1 MNQDNGRLN
10 FVATVDTSQTKK
22 DADELVRIFQ
32 NIGKSAERYGID
44 IDKYIGGGLRNSND
58 AQRAFKGI
66 ADELKVKIKSQAAAV
81 QSLSQRYKEASSAMS
96 NSVMASERQKSN
108 VASLKKELAAEQ
120 QELAK
125 MKQLLAEV
133 GEQQI
138 ATGGKAE
145 SMRSRLREL
154 RETIYNLEIEWRTMS
169 DEQRKS
175 DFGVALRKQLESAKK
190 EGGDL
195 ADIMGDV
202 QRAIQSEANDTGKF
216 SALSEGINL
225 AVSSATA
232 LTGAM
237 ELLGVSEEDAE
248 KVQAQIQ
255 AGLAISNGLMQAQNV
270 LQKESNLMIQ
280 IGNIQRWAQVKA
292 EAAANVA
299 KNAGTVATIKATV
312 AQRAFNLVAK
322 ANPYVLL
329 ATAIVTVVGAL
340 FLFAKRSDA
349 AKQKQEELNK
359 EIERGKKVQEAYTG
373 AFVDSATDSYNS
385 FQRLRTMY
393 NALGNDMA
401 AKRKFIVDNKDAF
414 RSLGLEIAS
423 TAEAESMFN
432 SPDRL
437 QAFQNAMIA
446 RARAMGA
453 AAAAAEKYK
462 QAFEE
467 ESQVKA
473 PKQWKIVSKDVYD
486 RTPSWKRRKEDKTIY
501 RRDGAYFDAT
511 QYFVIDDVAQQKA
524 FDEQRKKNKQRS
536 DAYLKQGDEFIKKQV
551 EQEKQASRYLKQ
563 TGYAYAG
570 DTNKRTGTTNKTTTN
585 KTQQIKKTDAEQ
597 WFANWKA
604 RIAKADELRDL
615 LYRKDEELTATMA
628 NESEK
633 RRKTLELNYRREIS
647 ELNKQ
652 MREMAEK
659 NKSEALAK
667 DKNADVENIGLTTDQ
682 QNAMNAIREAIQ
694 KRYNYERQ
702 LIDKQE
708 KESAQAS
715 LDAFNREY
723 GNYTQ
728 KRIAIV
734 NQMQRE
740 IANAQN
746 EGERKMAKAKG
757 DEALGELDADFV
769 KKNAKVIVALYDDT
783 ANKTVAQL
791 RKVKKEA
798 AELLAWLQSGKYD
811 DTKGKLFGIT
821 ADQFAS
827 LKENKELQ
835 KEITEL
841 IRKFGEAADSA
852 EPSLGKFGEA
862 VKNLFSK
869 GGFTPENIQAFC
881 SELTALANAFG
892 TFGKEFQEIGELTG
906 SETIKKI
913 GGGIS
918 AVTEEAKGIA
928 TDMLTGLLVGGTVGG
943 PVGGAVGA
951 AIGGAVGVTKS
962 LLKGIF
968 SIGGYDWESYNDMMD
983 RYKSLEETWDRLID
997 KKKEYISEGYGI
1009 EAENIRKDTERLI
1022 QEQTEAARR
1031 MGNAWIDAGRS
1042 WRSHSQGYLLNRNM
1056 SDTAKGQAIGAF
1068 GSDWQR
1074 NILQMSSEQLR
1085 KLYEDSSMAQF
1096 WAELKQYGGDFYDI
1110 IMRIV
1115 NEQENLE
1122 SVADTLNERLTF
1134 RSFDD
1139 VESSFNEMLTDMGKD
1154 AKDFSED
1161 MEDNFQNAIIR
1172 TFVYSKYQ
1180 AKLKAFYE
1188 RWADAMKGDLNAGE
1202 LDTLRS
1208 EYMNIVNDAINERN
1222 QIAAA
1227 LGFKK
1232 SATEQNSTSGGFQ
1245 TMSQDTA
1252 NELNG
1257 RFTAIQMDVS
1267 SVRQM
1272 MAELQGISLNNMG
1285 YLEDI
1290 AKNTFQLYEMNER
1303 LGKIEQN
1310 TARL

>member
-66 ADELKVKIKSQAAAV
+66 ADELKAKIKSQAAAV

-96 NSVMASERQKSN
+96 NSVMASERQKNN
-108 VASLKKELAAEQ
+108 VASLKKELTAEQ
-120 QELAK
+120 QELTK

-237 ELLGVSEEDAE
+237 ELLGVSEKDAE

-340 FLFAKRSDA
+340 FLFAKRSDD

-393 NALGNDMA
+393 NSLGNDMA

-414 RSLGLEIAS
+414 RSLGLEITS

-432 SPDRL
+432 SPGRL

-511 QYFVIDDVAQQKA
+511 KYYVIGDAAQQKA
-524 FDEQRKKNKQRS
+524 FDEQRKKNKQRA

-604 RIAKADELRDL
+604 RIAQADELRDL

-628 NESEK
+628 DESEK
-633 RRKTLELNYRREIS
+633 RRKTLELNYQREIS

-659 NKSEALAK
+659 NKSDALAK
-667 DKNADVENIGLTTDQ
+667 DKNADVSNIGLTTEQ
-682 QNAMNAIREAIQ
+682 QNAMNAVREAIQ

-723 GNYTQ
+723 GDYTQ

-757 DEALGELDADFV
+757 DEALGELDVNFV
-769 KKNAKVIVALYDDT
+769 KKNAKVIVSLYEDT

-798 AELLAWLQSGKYD
+798 AELLAWIQSGKYD
-811 DTKGKLFGIT
+811 EEKGKLFGIT
-821 ADQFAS
+821 EDQFAS
-827 LKENKELQ
+827 LKDNKELQ
-835 KEITEL
+835 KEITDG
-841 IRKFGEAADSA
+841 IAGIGEAADNA
-852 EPSLGKFGEA
+852 EPSIIKFGNTLR
-862 VKNLFSK
+862 KTFSD
-869 GGFTPENIQAFC
+869 GGFTAKNIQALS
-881 SELTALANAFG
+881 SELTAMANALG
-892 TFGKEFQEIGELTG
+892 QFGKEFQDIGEATG
-906 SETIKKI
+906 SETMKKI
-913 GGGIS
+913 GGGIQ
-918 AVTEEAKGIA
+918 TITDEAKDLA
-928 TDMLTGLLVGGTVGG
+928 TDMLVGLLIAGPVGALVGGVL
-943 PVGGAVGA
+943 GATGS
-951 AIGGAVGVTKS
+951 I
-962 LLKGIF
+962 LKGIF
-968 SIGGYDWESYNDMMD
+968 SIGGYDWEAYNDMMD

-1031 MGNAWIDAGRS
+1031 MGNVWIDAGRS

-1056 SDTAKGQAIGAF
+1056 SDTAKGQAIDAF

-1134 RSFDD
+1134 SSFDD

-1202 LDTLRS
+1202 LETLRS

-1222 QIAAA
+1222 QIADA

>member
-32 NIGKSAERYGID
+32 SIGKSAERYGID

-66 ADELKVKIKSQAAAV
+66 ADELKAKIKSQAAAV

-96 NSVMASERQKSN
+96 NSVMASERQKNN
-108 VASLKKELAAEQ
+108 VASLKKELTAEQ
-120 QELAK
+120 QELTK

-237 ELLGVSEEDAE
+237 ELFGVSEEDAE

-340 FLFAKRSDA
+340 FLFAKRSDD

-393 NALGNDMA
+393 NSLGNDMA

-414 RSLGLEIAS
+414 RSLGLEITS
-423 TAEAESMFN
+423 TADAESMFN

-467 ESQVKA
+467 ESQVKS

-511 QYFVIDDVAQQKA
+511 KYFVIDDAAQQKA
-524 FDEQRKKNKQRS
+524 FDEQRKKNKQRA
-536 DAYLKQGDEFIKKQV
+536 DAYLKQGDEFIKQQV

-563 TGYAYAG
+563 TGYAYVG
-570 DTNKRTGTTNKTTTN
+570 DTN
-585 KTQQIKKTDAEQ
+585 
-597 WFANWKA
+597 NWH
-604 RIAKADELRDL
+604 
-615 LYRKDEELTATMA
+615 
-628 NESEK
+628 
-633 RRKTLELNYRREIS
+633 
-647 ELNKQ
+647 NKQ
-652 MREMAEK
+652 
-659 NKSEALAK
+659 N
-667 DKNADVENIGLTTDQ
+667 NN
-682 QNAMNAIREAIQ
+682 
-694 KRYNYERQ
+694 
-702 LIDKQE
+702 
-708 KESAQAS
+708 
-715 LDAFNREY
+715 
-723 GNYTQ
+723 
-728 KRIAIV
+728 
-734 NQMQRE
+734 NQ
-740 IANAQN
+740 
-746 EGERKMAKAKG
+746 
-757 DEALGELDADFV
+757 
-769 KKNAKVIVALYDDT
+769 
-783 ANKTVAQL
+783 
-791 RKVKKEA
+791 
-798 AELLAWLQSGKYD
+798 
-811 DTKGKLFGIT
+811 
-821 ADQFAS
+821 
-827 LKENKELQ
+827 
-835 KEITEL
+835 
-841 IRKFGEAADSA
+841 
-852 EPSLGKFGEA
+852 
-862 VKNLFSK
+862 
-869 GGFTPENIQAFC
+869 
-881 SELTALANAFG
+881 
-892 TFGKEFQEIGELTG
+892 
-906 SETIKKI
+906 
-913 GGGIS
+913 
-918 AVTEEAKGIA
+918 
-928 TDMLTGLLVGGTVGG
+928 
-943 PVGGAVGA
+943 
-951 AIGGAVGVTKS
+951 
-962 LLKGIF
+962 
-968 SIGGYDWESYNDMMD
+968 
-983 RYKSLEETWDRLID
+983 
-997 KKKEYISEGYGI
+997 
-1009 EAENIRKDTERLI
+1009 
-1022 QEQTEAARR
+1022 
-1031 MGNAWIDAGRS
+1031 
-1042 WRSHSQGYLLNRNM
+1042 
-1056 SDTAKGQAIGAF
+1056 
-1068 GSDWQR
+1068 
-1074 NILQMSSEQLR
+1074 
-1085 KLYEDSSMAQF
+1085 
-1096 WAELKQYGGDFYDI
+1096 
-1110 IMRIV
+1110 
-1115 NEQENLE
+1115 
-1122 SVADTLNERLTF
+1122 
-1134 RSFDD
+1134 
-1139 VESSFNEMLTDMGKD
+1139 
-1154 AKDFSED
+1154 
-1161 MEDNFQNAIIR
+1161 
-1172 TFVYSKYQ
+1172 
-1180 AKLKAFYE
+1180 
-1188 RWADAMKGDLNAGE
+1188 
-1202 LDTLRS
+1202 
-1208 EYMNIVNDAINERN
+1208 
-1222 QIAAA
+1222 
-1227 LGFKK
+1227 
-1232 SATEQNSTSGGFQ
+1232 
-1245 TMSQDTA
+1245 QDTA
-1252 NELNG
+1252 NQENRCG
-1257 RFTAIQMDVS
+1257 AM
-1267 SVRQM
+1267 VRQ
-1272 MAELQGISLNNMG
+1272 
-1285 YLEDI
+1285 LESKDC
-1290 AKNTFQLYEMNER
+1290 ASR
-1303 LGKIEQN
+1303 
-1310 TARL
+1310 

>member
-32 NIGKSAERYGID
+32 SIGKSAERYGID

-66 ADELKVKIKSQAAAV
+66 AEELKAKIKSQAAVV

-96 NSVMASERQKSN
+96 NSVMASERQKNN
-108 VASLKKELAAEQ
+108 VASLKKELTAEQ
-120 QELAK
+120 QELTK

-138 ATGGKAE
+138 TTGGKAE

-175 DFGVALRKQLESAKK
+175 DFGVSLRKQLESAKK
-190 EGGDL
+190 EGGEL

-255 AGLAISNGLMQAQNV
+255 SGLAISNGLMQAQNV

-340 FLFAKRSDA
+340 FLFAKRSDD

-393 NALGNDMA
+393 NSLGNDMA

-414 RSLGLEIAS
+414 RSLGLEITS

-511 QYFVIDDVAQQKA
+511 KYFVIDDVAQQKA
-524 FDEQRKKNKQRS
+524 FDEQRRKNKQRS

-570 DTNKRTGTTNKTTTN
+570 DTNKRTGTTNKATTN

-604 RIAKADELRDL
+604 RIEQADELRDL

-633 RRKTLELNYRREIS
+633 RRKTLELNDKREIS

-659 NKSEALAK
+659 NKSDALAK
-667 DKNADVENIGLTTDQ
+667 DKNADVSNIGLTTEQ
-682 QNAMNAIREAIQ
+682 QNAMNAVRDAIQ

-723 GNYTQ
+723 GDYTQ

-746 EGERKMAKAKG
+746 DGERKMAKAKG
-757 DEALGELDADFV
+757 DEALGELDVDFV
-769 KKNAKVIVALYDDT
+769 KKNAKVIVALYEDT

-791 RKVKKEA
+791 RKVKREA
-798 AELLAWLQSGKYD
+798 AELLAWIQSGKYD
-811 DTKGKLFGIT
+811 EAKGGLFGIT
-821 ADQFAS
+821 EDQFAS
-827 LKENKELQ
+827 LKDNKELQ

-852 EPSLGKFGEA
+852 EPAITKFGNA
-862 VKNLFSK
+862 LKKTFGK

-928 TDMLTGLLVGGTVGG
+928 TDMLTGALIGG
-943 PVGGAVGA
+943 PVGA
-951 AIGGAVGVTKS
+951 AIGGAVGLTKS
-962 LLKGIF
+962 LIKGIF

-1031 MGNAWIDAGRS
+1031 MGNVWIDAGRS

-1056 SDTAKGQAIGAF
+1056 SETAKGQAIGAF

-1074 NILQMSSEQLR
+1074 NILQMSSERLR

-1110 IMRIV
+1110 VMRIV

-1180 AKLKAFYE
+1180 SKLKAFYE

-1202 LDTLRS
+1202 LETLRS

-1222 QIAAA
+1222 QIADA

-1290 AKNTFQLYEMNER
+1290 AKNTFQLYEINER

>member
-22 DADELVRIFQ
+22 DADELVRIFK

-66 ADELKVKIKSQAAAV
+66 ADELKAKIKSQAAAV
-81 QSLSQRYKEASSAMS
+81 QSLNQRYKEASSAIS
-96 NSVMASERQKSN
+96 NSVMVSERQKNN
-108 VASLKKELAAEQ
+108 VASLKKELTAEQ
-120 QELAK
+120 QELTK

-340 FLFAKRSDA
+340 FLFAKRSDD

-359 EIERGKKVQEAYTG
+359 EIERGEKVQEAYTG

-414 RSLGLEIAS
+414 RSLGLEITS

-511 QYFVIDDVAQQKA
+511 QYFVIDDAAQQKA
-524 FDEQRKKNKQRS
+524 FDEQRKKNKQRA
-536 DAYLKQGDEFIKKQV
+536 DAYMKQGDSFIKQQV
-551 EQEKQASRYLKQ
+551 EQEKQARRYLKQ

-570 DTNKRTGTTNKTTTN
+570 GGNKYTGTTNRVTT
-585 KTQQIKKTDAEQ
+585 TQQIKKTDAEQ

-604 RIAKADELRDL
+604 RIAQADELRDL
-615 LYRKDEELTATMA
+615 LYRKDEELIATMA
-628 NESEK
+628 DESEK

-652 MREMAEK
+652 MRGMAEK
-659 NKSEALAK
+659 NKSEALAI
-667 DKNADVENIGLTTDQ
+667 DKNADVSNIGLTTEQ

-708 KESAQAS
+708 KENAKQEKESAQAS
-715 LDAFNREY
+715 IDAFNREY
-723 GNYTQ
+723 GDYTQ
-728 KRIAIV
+728 KRIAIM

-757 DEALGELDADFV
+757 NEALGELDVDFV
-769 KKNAKVIVALYDDT
+769 KKNAKVIVALYEDT

-798 AELLAWLQSGKYD
+798 AELLAWIQSGKYD
-811 DTKGKLFGIT
+811 EAKGKLFGIT

-827 LKENKELQ
+827 LKDDKELQ

-852 EPSLGKFGEA
+852 EPAINKFGNTL
-862 VKNLFSK
+862 KKTFSK

-881 SELTALANAFG
+881 SQLTALANAFG
-892 TFGKEFQEIGELTG
+892 TLGKEFQEIGEATG
-906 SETIKKI
+906 SETMKKI

-918 AVTEEAKGIA
+918 AITEEAKGIA
-928 TDMLTGLLVGGTVGG
+928 TDMLTGLLIGG
-943 PVGGAVGA
+943 PVGA

-1085 KLYEDSSMAQF
+1085 KMYEDSSMAQF

-1139 VESSFNEMLTDMGKD
+1139 VKSSFSEMLSDMGKD

-1161 MEDNFQNAIIR
+1161 IEDNFQNAIIR

-1202 LDTLRS
+1202 LETLRT

-1222 QIAAA
+1222 QIADA

-1303 LGKIEQN
+1303 LEKIEQN

>member
-10 FVATVDTSQTKK
+10 FVSTVDTSQTKK

-44 IDKYIGGGLRNSND
+44 IDKYIGGGLRSSND

-66 ADELKVKIKSQAAAV
+66 ADELKAKIKSQAAAV

-96 NSVMASERQKSN
+96 NSVMVSERQKNN
-108 VASLKKELAAEQ
+108 VASLKKELTAEQ
-120 QELAK
+120 QELTK

-154 RETIYNLEIEWRTMS
+154 RETIYNLEIEWRTMT

-340 FLFAKRSDA
+340 FLFAKRSDD

-414 RSLGLEIAS
+414 RALGLEITS

-524 FDEQRKKNKQRS
+524 FDEQLKKNKQRA

-551 EQEKQASRYLKQ
+551 EQEKQANKYLNK

-570 DTNKRTGTTNKTTTN
+570 GGNKYTGTTNRVTTN

-604 RIAKADELRDL
+604 RIAQADELRDL

-628 NESEK
+628 DESEK
-633 RRKTLELNYRREIS
+633 RRKTLELNYQREIS

-682 QNAMNAIREAIQ
+682 QNAINAIREAIQ

-702 LIDKQE
+702 LIYKQE

-769 KKNAKVIVALYDDT
+769 KKNTKVIVALYEDT

-791 RKVKKEA
+791 RKIKKEA
-798 AELLAWLQSGKYD
+798 AELLAWLQSGKFD
-811 DTKGKLFGIT
+811 EEKGKLFGIT

-827 LKENKELQ
+827 LKDNKELQ
-835 KEITEL
+835 KEITDG
-841 IRKFGEAADSA
+841 IAGIGEAADSA
-852 EPSLGKFGEA
+852 EPLLVKFGDS

-869 GGFTPENIQAFC
+869 DGFNPENIQKFC
-881 SELTALANAFG
+881 SDLTALANAFG
-892 TFGKEFQEIGELTG
+892 TFGKEFQEIGEATG
-906 SETIKKI
+906 SETMKKI
-913 GGGIS
+913 GGGIQ
-918 AVTEEAKGIA
+918 TITDDAKDIA
-928 TDMLTGLLVGGTVGG
+928 TDMLTGLLIGG
-943 PVGGAVGA
+943 PVGA
-951 AIGGAVGVTKS
+951 AIGGVLGLTKS
-962 LLKGIF
+962 ILKGIF
-968 SIGGYDWESYNDMMD
+968 SIGGFDWEAYNDMMD

-1110 IMRIV
+1110 VMRIV

-1161 MEDNFQNAIIR
+1161 MEENFQNAIIR

-1202 LDTLRS
+1202 LETLRS

-1222 QIAAA
+1222 QIADA

-1303 LGKIEQN
+1303 LCKIEQN

>member
-10 FVATVDTSQTKK
+10 FVATVGTSQTKK

-32 NIGKSAERYGID
+32 SIGKSAERYGID

-66 ADELKVKIKSQAAAV
+66 ADELKAKIKSQAAAV

-96 NSVMASERQKSN
+96 NSVMASERQKNN
-108 VASLKKELAAEQ
+108 VASLKKELTAEQ
-120 QELAK
+120 QELTK

-154 RETIYNLEIEWRTMS
+154 RETIYNLEIEWRTMT

-255 AGLAISNGLMQAQNV
+255 SGLAISNGLMQAQNV
-270 LQKESNLMIQ
+270 LQNESNLMIQ

-340 FLFAKRSDA
+340 FLFAKRSDD

-393 NALGNDMA
+393 NSLGNDMA

-414 RSLGLEIAS
+414 RSLGLEITS

-511 QYFVIDDVAQQKA
+511 KYYVIDDEAQQKA
-524 FDEQRKKNKQRS
+524 FDEQRKKNKQRA
-536 DAYLKQGDEFIKKQV
+536 DAYLKQGDSFIKQQV
-551 EQEKQASRYLKQ
+551 EQEKQARRYLKQ

-570 DTNKRTGTTNKTTTN
+570 DASKGTGTTNKATTN
-585 KTQQIKKTDAEQ
+585 KTHQIKKTDAEQ

-604 RIAKADELRDL
+604 RIAQADELRDL

-628 NESEK
+628 DESEK
-633 RRKTLELNYRREIS
+633 RRKTLKLNYRREIS

-667 DKNADVENIGLTTDQ
+667 DKNADVSNIGLTTEQ
-682 QNAMNAIREAIQ
+682 QNAMNAVREAIQ

-723 GNYTQ
+723 GDYTQ
-728 KRIAIV
+728 KRIAII

-746 EGERKMAKAKG
+746 DGERKMAKAKG
-757 DEALGELDADFV
+757 NEALGELDADFV
-769 KKNAKVIVALYDDT
+769 KKNAKVIVALYEDT

-798 AELLAWLQSGKYD
+798 AELLAWIQSGKYD
-811 DTKGKLFGIT
+811 EEKGKLFGIT

-827 LKENKELQ
+827 LKDNKELQ

-852 EPSLGKFGEA
+852 EPAITKFGNTL
-862 VKNLFSK
+862 KKTFSK

-928 TDMLTGLLVGGTVGG
+928 TDMITGLLIGG
-943 PVGGAVGA
+943 PVGA

-968 SIGGYDWESYNDMMD
+968 SIGGYDWEAYNDMMD

-1022 QEQTEAARR
+1022 REQTEAARR

-1085 KLYEDSSMAQF
+1085 KMYEDSSMAQF

-1202 LDTLRS
+1202 LETLRS

-1222 QIAAA
+1222 QIADA

-1232 SATEQNSTSGGFQ
+1232 AASEQNSTSGGFQ

>member
-66 ADELKVKIKSQAAAV
+66 ADELKAKIKSQAAAV

-96 NSVMASERQKSN
+96 NSVMASERQKNN
-108 VASLKKELAAEQ
+108 VASLKKELTAEQ
-120 QELAK
+120 QELTK

-190 EGGDL
+190 EGGEL

-237 ELLGVSEEDAE
+237 ELLGVSEKDAE

-340 FLFAKRSDA
+340 FLFAKRSDD

-393 NALGNDMA
+393 NSLGNDMA

-414 RSLGLEIAS
+414 RSLGLEITS

-511 QYFVIDDVAQQKA
+511 KYYVIDDAAQQKA
-524 FDEQRKKNKQRS
+524 FDEQRKKNKQRA

-570 DTNKRTGTTNKTTTN
+570 DTNKITGTTNKTTTN

-604 RIAKADELRDL
+604 RIAQADELRDL
-615 LYRKDEELTATMA
+615 LYRKDEELTATIA
-628 NESEK
+628 DESEK
-633 RRKTLELNYRREIS
+633 RRKTLELNYQREIS

-667 DKNADVENIGLTTDQ
+667 DKNADVSNIGLTTEQ
-682 QNAMNAIREAIQ
+682 QNAMNAVREAIQ

-723 GNYTQ
+723 GDYTQ

-757 DEALGELDADFV
+757 DEALGELDVDFV
-769 KKNAKVIVALYDDT
+769 KKNAKVIVALYEDT

-798 AELLAWLQSGKYD
+798 AELLAWIQSGKYD
-811 DTKGKLFGIT
+811 EAKGKLFGIT

-827 LKENKELQ
+827 LKDNKELQ

-852 EPSLGKFGEA
+852 EPAITKFGKA
-862 VKNLFSK
+862 LKKTFSK

-928 TDMLTGLLVGGTVGG
+928 TDMLTGLMIGG
-943 PVGGAVGA
+943 PVGA

-983 RYKSLEETWDRLID
+983 KYKSLEETWDMLID

-1056 SDTAKGQAIGAF
+1056 SETAKGQAIGAF

-1085 KLYEDSSMAQF
+1085 RLYEDSSMAQF

-1122 SVADTLNERLTF
+1122 SVADTLNERITF

-1139 VESSFNEMLTDMGKD
+1139 VESSFSEMLTDMGKD

-1202 LDTLRS
+1202 LETLRS

-1222 QIAAA
+1222 QIADA

-1290 AKNTFQLYEMNER
+1290 AKNTFQLYEINDR

>member
-10 FVATVDTSQTKK
+10 FIATVDTSQTKK

-32 NIGKSAERYGID
+32 SIGKSAERYGID

-66 ADELKVKIKSQAAAV
+66 ADELKAKIKSQAAAV

-96 NSVMASERQKSN
+96 NSVMASERQKNN
-108 VASLKKELAAEQ
+108 VASLKKELTAEQ
-120 QELAK
+120 QELTK

-154 RETIYNLEIEWRTMS
+154 RETIYNLEIEWRTMT

-237 ELLGVSEEDAE
+237 ELLGVSEKDAE

-340 FLFAKRSDA
+340 FLFAKRSDD

-393 NALGNDMA
+393 NSLGNDMA

-414 RSLGLEIAS
+414 RSLGLEITS

-473 PKQWKIVSKDVYD
+473 PKQWRIVSKDVYD

-511 QYFVIDDVAQQKA
+511 KYFVIDDAAQQKA

-604 RIAKADELRDL
+604 RIAQADELRDL

-628 NESEK
+628 DESEK
-633 RRKTLELNYRREIS
+633 RRKTLELNYQREIS

-659 NKSEALAK
+659 NKSDALAK
-667 DKNADVENIGLTTDQ
+667 DKNADVSNIGLTTEQ
-682 QNAMNAIREAIQ
+682 QNAMNAVREAIQ

-723 GNYTQ
+723 GDYTQ
-728 KRIAIV
+728 KRIAII

-757 DEALGELDADFV
+757 NEALGELDVDFV
-769 KKNAKVIVALYDDT
+769 KKNAKVIVALYEDT

-791 RKVKKEA
+791 RKVKREA
-798 AELLAWLQSGKYD
+798 AELLAWIQSGKYD
-811 DTKGKLFGIT
+811 DEKGKLFGIT

-827 LKENKELQ
+827 LKDNKELQ

-852 EPSLGKFGEA
+852 EPAITKFGNA
-862 VKNLFSK
+862 LKRTFSK

-918 AVTEEAKGIA
+918 AITEEAKGVA
-928 TDMLTGLLVGGTVGG
+928 TDMLTGLMIGG
-943 PVGGAVGA
+943 PVGA
-951 AIGGAVGVTKS
+951 AIGGVLGATGS

-1202 LDTLRS
+1202 LETLRS

-1222 QIAAA
+1222 QIADA

-1290 AKNTFQLYEMNER
+1290 AKNTFQLYEINDR

>member
-32 NIGKSAERYGID
+32 SIGKSAERYGID

-66 ADELKVKIKSQAAAV
+66 AEELKAKIKSQAAVV

-96 NSVMASERQKSN
+96 NSVMASERQKNN
-108 VASLKKELAAEQ
+108 VASLKKELTAEQ
-120 QELAK
+120 QELTK

-190 EGGDL
+190 EGGEL

-255 AGLAISNGLMQAQNV
+255 SGLAISNGLMQAQNV

-340 FLFAKRSDA
+340 FLFAKRSDD

-414 RSLGLEIAS
+414 RSLGLEITS
-423 TAEAESMFN
+423 TADAESMFN

-511 QYFVIDDVAQQKA
+511 KYFVIDDAAQQKA
-524 FDEQRKKNKQRS
+524 FDEQRKKNKQRA
-536 DAYLKQGDEFIKKQV
+536 DAYLKQGDSFIKQQV
-551 EQEKQASRYLKQ
+551 EQEKQARRYLKQ
-563 TGYAYAG
+563 TGYAYDG
-570 DTNKRTGTTNKTTTN
+570 DTNKKTGTTNKATTN

-604 RIAKADELRDL
+604 RIAQADELRDL

-628 NESEK
+628 DESEK
-633 RRKTLELNYRREIS
+633 RRKTLELNYQREIS

-659 NKSEALAK
+659 NKSDALAK
-667 DKNADVENIGLTTDQ
+667 DKNADVSNIGLTTEQ
-682 QNAMNAIREAIQ
+682 QNAMNAVREAIQ

-723 GNYTQ
+723 GDYTQ
-728 KRIAIV
+728 KRIAII

-746 EGERKMAKAKG
+746 DGERKMAKAKG
-757 DEALGELDADFV
+757 DEALGELDVDFV
-769 KKNAKVIVALYDDT
+769 KKNAKVIVELYEDT

-791 RKVKKEA
+791 RKVKREA
-798 AELLAWLQSGKYD
+798 AELLAWIQSGKYD
-811 DTKGKLFGIT
+811 DVKGELFGIT
-821 ADQFAS
+821 EDQFAS
-827 LKENKELQ
+827 LKDNKELQ

-852 EPSLGKFGEA
+852 EPAITKFGNTL
-862 VKNLFSK
+862 KKTFSK

-881 SELTALANAFG
+881 SELNALANAFG

-928 TDMLTGLLVGGTVGG
+928 TDMLTGMLIGG
-943 PVGGAVGA
+943 PVGA
-951 AIGGAVGVTKS
+951 AIGGAVGLTKS
-962 LLKGIF
+962 LIKGIF

-1031 MGNAWIDAGRS
+1031 MGNVWIDAGRS

-1056 SDTAKGQAIGAF
+1056 SETAKGQAIGAF

-1180 AKLKAFYE
+1180 SKLKAFYE

-1202 LDTLRS
+1202 LETLRS

-1222 QIAAA
+1222 QIADA

-1290 AKNTFQLYEMNER
+1290 SKNTFQLYEINER

>member
-32 NIGKSAERYGID
+32 SIGKSAERYGID

-66 ADELKVKIKSQAAAV
+66 ADELKAKIKSQAAAV

-96 NSVMASERQKSN
+96 NSVMASERQKNN
-108 VASLKKELAAEQ
+108 VASLKKELTAEQ
-120 QELAK
+120 QELTK

-133 GEQQI
+133 GEQQM

-255 AGLAISNGLMQAQNV
+255 SGLAISNGLMQAQNV

-340 FLFAKRSDA
+340 FLFAKRSDD

-414 RSLGLEIAS
+414 RSLGLEITS
-423 TAEAESMFN
+423 TADAESMFN

-511 QYFVIDDVAQQKA
+511 KYYVIDDAAQQKA
-524 FDEQRKKNKQRS
+524 FDEQRKKNKQRA

-570 DTNKRTGTTNKTTTN
+570 DTNKRTGTTNKATTN

-604 RIAKADELRDL
+604 RIAQADELRDL

-633 RRKTLELNYRREIS
+633 RRKTLELNYKREIS

-667 DKNADVENIGLTTDQ
+667 DKNADVSNIGLTTEQ
-682 QNAMNAIREAIQ
+682 QNAMNAVREAIQ

-723 GNYTQ
+723 GDYTQ
-728 KRIAIV
+728 KRIAIM

-746 EGERKMAKAKG
+746 DGERKMAKAKG
-757 DEALGELDADFV
+757 DEALGELDVDFV
-769 KKNAKVIVALYDDT
+769 KKNAKVIVALYEDT

-798 AELLAWLQSGKYD
+798 AELLAWIQSGKYD
-811 DTKGKLFGIT
+811 EAKGKLFGIT

-827 LKENKELQ
+827 LKDDKELQ

-852 EPSLGKFGEA
+852 EPAITKFGNTL
-862 VKNLFSK
+862 KKTFSN

-928 TDMLTGLLVGGTVGG
+928 TDMITGSLIGG
-943 PVGGAVGA
+943 PVGA
-951 AIGGAVGVTKS
+951 AIGGAVGLTKS

-968 SIGGYDWESYNDMMD
+968 SIGGYDWEAYNDMMD

-997 KKKEYISEGYGI
+997 KKKEYISDGYGI

-1202 LDTLRS
+1202 LETLRS

-1222 QIAAA
+1222 QIADA

-1267 SVRQM
+1267 YVRQM

-1290 AKNTFQLYEMNER
+1290 SKNTFQLYEINER

>member
-32 NIGKSAERYGID
+32 SIGKSAERYGID

-66 ADELKVKIKSQAAAV
+66 ADELKAKIKSQAAAV

-96 NSVMASERQKSN
+96 NSVMVSERQKSN

-175 DFGVALRKQLESAKK
+175 DFGVALRKQLDSVKK
-190 EGGDL
+190 EAGDL

-202 QRAIQSEANDTGKF
+202 QRAIKSEANDTGKF

-255 AGLAISNGLMQAQNV
+255 AGLAISNGLMQAQNT

-340 FLFAKRSDA
+340 FLFAKRSDD

-414 RSLGLEIAS
+414 RALGLEITS

-467 ESQVKA
+467 ESEVKA
-473 PKQWKIVSKDVYD
+473 PKQWKIVSKDIYD
-486 RTPSWKRRKEDKTIY
+486 KTPSWKRRKEDKTIY

-511 QYFVIDDVAQQKA
+511 KYYVIDDAAQQKA
-524 FDEQRKKNKQRS
+524 FDEQRKKNKQRA

-551 EQEKQASRYLKQ
+551 EQEKQANKYLKQ

-570 DTNKRTGTTNKTTTN
+570 DTSKSTGKTNKTTTN

-604 RIAKADELRDL
+604 RIAQADELRDL

-628 NESEK
+628 DESEK
-633 RRKTLELNYRREIS
+633 RRKTLELNYQREIS

-652 MREMAEK
+652 MRDMAEK

-682 QNAMNAIREAIQ
+682 QNAINAIREAIQ

-723 GNYTQ
+723 GDYTQ

-740 IANAQN
+740 IAKAQN
-746 EGERKMAKAKG
+746 DGERKMAKAKG

-769 KKNAKVIVALYDDT
+769 KKNAKVIVALYEDT

-791 RKVKKEA
+791 RKIKKEA
-798 AELLAWLQSGKYD
+798 AELLAWLQSGKFD
-811 DTKGKLFGIT
+811 EEKGKLFGIT
-821 ADQFAS
+821 AEQFAS
-827 LKENKELQ
+827 LKDNEELQ

-841 IRKFGEAADSA
+841 IRKFGEAANSA
-852 EPSLGKFGEA
+852 EPLLGKFGDT

-892 TFGKEFQEIGELTG
+892 TFGKELREIGEATG
-906 SETIKKI
+906 SETMKKI

-918 AVTEEAKGIA
+918 AVADEAKGIA
-928 TDMLTGLLVGGTVGG
+928 TDMLVGMLIGG
-943 PVGGAVGA
+943 PVGA
-951 AIGGAVGVTKS
+951 AIGGVLGLTKS

-968 SIGGYDWESYNDMMD
+968 SIGGFDWEAYNDMMD

-1110 IMRIV
+1110 VMRIV

-1161 MEDNFQNAIIR
+1161 MEENFQNAIIR

-1202 LDTLRS
+1202 LETLRA

-1222 QIAAA
+1222 QIADA

>member
-66 ADELKVKIKSQAAAV
+66 ADELKAKIKSQAAAV

-96 NSVMASERQKSN
+96 NSVMASERQKNN

-340 FLFAKRSDA
+340 FLFAKRSDD

-414 RSLGLEIAS
+414 RALGLEITS

-467 ESQVKA
+467 ESEVKA
-473 PKQWKIVSKDVYD
+473 PKQWKMVSKDVYD

-501 RRDGAYFDAT
+501 RARDGAYFDASS
-511 QYFVIDDVAQQKA
+511 YYVIDDAAQQKA

-551 EQEKQASRYLKQ
+551 EQEKQASKYLKQ

-570 DTNKRTGTTNKTTTN
+570 DTSKSTGKTNKITTN

-604 RIAKADELRDL
+604 RIAQADELRDL

-628 NESEK
+628 DESEK
-633 RRKTLELNYRREIS
+633 RRKTLELNYQREIS

-682 QNAMNAIREAIQ
+682 QNALNAIREAIQ

-723 GNYTQ
+723 GDYTQ

-757 DEALGELDADFV
+757 NEALGELDVDFV
-769 KKNAKVIVALYDDT
+769 KKNAKVIVALYEDT

-798 AELLAWLQSGKYD
+798 AELLAWIQSGKYD
-811 DTKGKLFGIT
+811 EARGKLFGIT

-827 LKENKELQ
+827 LKDNKELQ
-835 KEITEL
+835 KEITDG
-841 IRKFGEAADSA
+841 IAGIGEAADNA
-852 EPSLGKFGEA
+852 EPLLGKFGDS

-869 GGFTPENIQAFC
+869 DGFNPKNIQAFC

-892 TFGKEFQEIGELTG
+892 TFGKEFQEIGEATG
-906 SETIKKI
+906 SETMKKI
-913 GGGIS
+913 GSGIS

-928 TDMLTGLLVGGTVGG
+928 NDMLTGLLIGG
-943 PVGGAVGA
+943 PIGA

-968 SIGGYDWESYNDMMD
+968 SIGGYDWEAYNDMMD

-1110 IMRIV
+1110 VMRIV

-1161 MEDNFQNAIIR
+1161 MEENFQNAIIR

-1202 LDTLRS
+1202 LETLRS

-1222 QIAAA
+1222 QIADA

>member
-44 IDKYIGGGLRNSND
+44 IDKYIGGGLRSSND

-66 ADELKVKIKSQAAAV
+66 SDELKAKIKSQAAAV

-96 NSVMASERQKSN
+96 NSVMASERQKNN
-108 VASLKKELAAEQ
+108 VASLKKELTAEQ
-120 QELAK
+120 QELTK

-340 FLFAKRSDA
+340 FLFAKRSDD

-414 RSLGLEIAS
+414 HSLGLEITS

-585 KTQQIKKTDAEQ
+585 KSQQIKKTDAEQ

-604 RIAKADELRDL
+604 RIAQADELRDL

-628 NESEK
+628 DESEK

-667 DKNADVENIGLTTDQ
+667 DKNADVSNIGLTTEQ

-723 GNYTQ
+723 GDYTQ

-734 NQMQRE
+734 NQMRRE

-757 DEALGELDADFV
+757 DEALGELDVDFV
-769 KKNAKVIVALYDDT
+769 KKNAKVIVALYEDT

-798 AELLAWLQSGKYD
+798 AELLAWIQSGKYD
-811 DTKGKLFGIT
+811 EAKGKLFGIT

-827 LKENKELQ
+827 LKDDKELQ

-892 TFGKEFQEIGELTG
+892 TFGKEFQDIGELTG

-928 TDMLTGLLVGGTVGG
+928 TDMLTGLLIGG
-943 PVGGAVGA
+943 PVGA

-1042 WRSHSQGYLLNRNM
+1042 WRSRSQGYLLNRNM

-1074 NILQMSSEQLR
+1074 NILKMSSEQLR

-1180 AKLKAFYE
+1180 ARLKAFYE

-1202 LDTLRS
+1202 METLRT

-1222 QIAAA
+1222 QIADA

>member
-66 ADELKVKIKSQAAAV
+66 ADELKAKIKSQAAAV

-96 NSVMASERQKSN
+96 NSVMVSERQKSN
-108 VASLKKELAAEQ
+108 VASLKKELTAEQ
-120 QELAK
+120 QELTK

-154 RETIYNLEIEWRTMS
+154 RETIYNLEIEWRTMT

-175 DFGVALRKQLESAKK
+175 DFGVTLRKQLDSVKK
-190 EGGDL
+190 EAGDL

-202 QRAIQSEANDTGKF
+202 QRAIKSEANDTGKF

-340 FLFAKRSDA
+340 FLFAKRSDD

-414 RSLGLEIAS
+414 RALGLEITS

-467 ESQVKA
+467 EGTQVKA
-473 PKQWKIVSKDVYD
+473 PKQWKEVSQGVYNA
-486 RTPSWKRRKEDKTIY
+486 TPSWKRKKIEKTILSGQ
-501 RRDGAYFDAT
+501 DVIDAT
-511 QYFVIDDVAQQKA
+511 KYYIIDDAAQQKA
-524 FDEQRKKNKQRS
+524 FDEQRKKNKQRA

-551 EQEKQASRYLKQ
+551 EQEKQARKYLKQ

-570 DTNKRTGTTNKTTTN
+570 GTSKSTGKTNKTTTN
-585 KTQQIKKTDAEQ
+585 KTQQIKKTEAEQ
-597 WFANWKA
+597 WLANWKA
-604 RIAKADELRDL
+604 RIAQADELRDL

-628 NESEK
+628 DESEK
-633 RRKTLELNYRREIS
+633 RRKTLELNYQREIS

-659 NKSEALAK
+659 NKSDALAQ

-682 QNAMNAIREAIQ
+682 QNAINAIREAIQ

-715 LDAFNREY
+715 LDAFDREY
-723 GNYTQ
+723 GDYTQ

-746 EGERKMAKAKG
+746 DGERKMAKAKG

-769 KKNAKVIVALYDDT
+769 KKNAKVIVALYEDT

-791 RKVKKEA
+791 RKIKKEA
-798 AELLAWLQSGKYD
+798 AELLAWLQSGKFD
-811 DTKGKLFGIT
+811 KEKGKLFGIT

-827 LKENKELQ
+827 LKDNKELQ

-841 IRKFGEAADSA
+841 IRKFGEAANSA
-852 EPSLGKFGEA
+852 EPLLGKFGDT

-892 TFGKEFQEIGELTG
+892 TFGKEFQEIGEATG
-906 SETIKKI
+906 SETMKKI

-918 AVTEEAKGIA
+918 AVADEAKGIA
-928 TDMLTGLLVGGTVGG
+928 TDMLAGMLIGG
-943 PVGGAVGA
+943 PVGA
-951 AIGGAVGVTKS
+951 AIGGVLGLTKS

-968 SIGGYDWESYNDMMD
+968 SIGGFDWEAYNDMMD

-1110 IMRIV
+1110 VMRIV

-1161 MEDNFQNAIIR
+1161 MEENFQNAIIR

-1202 LDTLRS
+1202 LETLRT

-1222 QIAAA
+1222 QIADA

>member
-32 NIGKSAERYGID
+32 SIGKSAERYGID

-66 ADELKVKIKSQAAAV
+66 AEELKAKIKSQAAVV

-108 VASLKKELAAEQ
+108 VASLKKELTAEQ
-120 QELAK
+120 QELTK

-202 QRAIQSEANDTGKF
+202 QRAIQSNANDTGKF

-255 AGLAISNGLMQAQNV
+255 SGLAISNGLMQAQNV

-340 FLFAKRSDA
+340 FLFAKRSDD

-393 NALGNDMA
+393 NSLGNDMS

-414 RSLGLEIAS
+414 RSLGLEITS
-423 TAEAESMFN
+423 TADAESMFN

-473 PKQWKIVSKDVYD
+473 PKQWKIVSKDVYE

-511 QYFVIDDVAQQKA
+511 KYHVIDDAAQQKA
-524 FDEQRKKNKQRS
+524 FDEQRKKNKQRA
-536 DAYLKQGDEFIKKQV
+536 DAYLKQGDSFIKQQV

-570 DTNKRTGTTNKTTTN
+570 DTNKRTGTTNKATTN

-604 RIAKADELRDL
+604 RIAQADELRDL

-628 NESEK
+628 DESEK
-633 RRKTLELNYRREIS
+633 RRKTLELNYQREIS

-659 NKSEALAK
+659 NKSDALAK
-667 DKNADVENIGLTTDQ
+667 DKNADVSNIGLTTEQ
-682 QNAMNAIREAIQ
+682 QNAMNAVREAIQ

-723 GNYTQ
+723 GDYTQ

-746 EGERKMAKAKG
+746 DGERKMAKAKG
-757 DEALGELDADFV
+757 DEALGELDVDFV
-769 KKNAKVIVALYDDT
+769 KKNAKVIVELYEDT

-798 AELLAWLQSGKYD
+798 AELLAWIQSGKYD
-811 DTKGKLFGIT
+811 EAKGGLFGIT
-821 ADQFAS
+821 EDQFAS
-827 LKENKELQ
+827 LKDNKELQ

-852 EPSLGKFGEA
+852 EPAITKFGNTL
-862 VKNLFSK
+862 KKTFSK

-881 SELTALANAFG
+881 SELNALANAFG
-892 TFGKEFQEIGELTG
+892 TFGKEFQEIGEATG
-906 SETIKKI
+906 SETMKKI

-928 TDMLTGLLVGGTVGG
+928 TDMLTGMLIGG
-943 PVGGAVGA
+943 PVGA
-951 AIGGAVGVTKS
+951 AIGGAVGLTKS
-962 LLKGIF
+962 LIKGIF

-1009 EAENIRKDTERLI
+1009 DAENIRKDTERLI

-1031 MGNAWIDAGRS
+1031 MGNVWIDAGRS

-1056 SDTAKGQAIGAF
+1056 SETAKGQAIGAF

-1074 NILQMSSEQLR
+1074 NILQMSSERLR

-1180 AKLKAFYE
+1180 SKLKAFYE

-1202 LDTLRS
+1202 LETLRS

-1222 QIAAA
+1222 QIADA

-1290 AKNTFQLYEMNER
+1290 SKNTFQLYEINER

>member
-32 NIGKSAERYGID
+32 SIGKSAERYGID

-66 ADELKVKIKSQAAAV
+66 AEELKAKIKSQAAVV

-96 NSVMASERQKSN
+96 NSVMASERQKNN
-108 VASLKKELAAEQ
+108 VASLKKELTAEQ
-120 QELAK
+120 QELTK

-190 EGGDL
+190 EGGEL

-255 AGLAISNGLMQAQNV
+255 SGLAISNGLMQAQNV

-340 FLFAKRSDA
+340 FLFAKRSDD

-414 RSLGLEIAS
+414 RSLGLEITS
-423 TAEAESMFN
+423 TADAESMFN

-511 QYFVIDDVAQQKA
+511 KYFVIDDAAQQKA
-524 FDEQRKKNKQRS
+524 FDEQRKKNKQRA
-536 DAYLKQGDEFIKKQV
+536 DAYLKQGDSFIKQQV
-551 EQEKQASRYLKQ
+551 EQEKQARRYLKQ
-563 TGYAYAG
+563 TGYAYDG
-570 DTNKRTGTTNKTTTN
+570 DTNKKTGTTNKATTN

-604 RIAKADELRDL
+604 RIAQADELRDL

-628 NESEK
+628 DESEK
-633 RRKTLELNYRREIS
+633 RRKTLELNYQREIS

-659 NKSEALAK
+659 NKSDALAK
-667 DKNADVENIGLTTDQ
+667 DKNADVSNIGLTTEQ
-682 QNAMNAIREAIQ
+682 QNAMNAVREAIQ

-723 GNYTQ
+723 GDYTQ
-728 KRIAIV
+728 KRIAII

-746 EGERKMAKAKG
+746 DGERKMAKAKG
-757 DEALGELDADFV
+757 DEALGELDVDFV
-769 KKNAKVIVALYDDT
+769 KKNAKVIVELYEDT

-791 RKVKKEA
+791 RKVKREA
-798 AELLAWLQSGKYD
+798 AELLAWIQSGKYD
-811 DTKGKLFGIT
+811 DVKGELFGIT
-821 ADQFAS
+821 EDQFAS
-827 LKENKELQ
+827 LKDNKELQ

-852 EPSLGKFGEA
+852 EPAITKFGNA
-862 VKNLFSK
+862 LKKTFSK

-881 SELTALANAFG
+881 SELNALANAFG

-928 TDMLTGLLVGGTVGG
+928 TDMLTGMLIGG
-943 PVGGAVGA
+943 PVGA
-951 AIGGAVGVTKS
+951 AIGGAVGLTKS
-962 LLKGIF
+962 LIKGIF

-1031 MGNAWIDAGRS
+1031 MGNVWIDAGRS

-1056 SDTAKGQAIGAF
+1056 SETAKGQAIGAF

-1180 AKLKAFYE
+1180 SKLKAFYE

-1202 LDTLRS
+1202 LETLRS

-1222 QIAAA
+1222 QIADA

-1290 AKNTFQLYEMNER
+1290 SKNTFQLYEINER

>member
-32 NIGKSAERYGID
+32 SIGKSAERYGID

-66 ADELKVKIKSQAAAV
+66 ADELKAKIKSQAAAV

-175 DFGVALRKQLESAKK
+175 DFGVALRKQLDSVKK
-190 EGGDL
+190 EAGDL

-202 QRAIQSEANDTGKF
+202 QRAIKSEANDTGKF

-340 FLFAKRSDA
+340 FLFAKRSDD

-414 RSLGLEIAS
+414 RALGLEITS

-473 PKQWKIVSKDVYD
+473 PKQWKMVSKDVYD
-486 RTPSWKRRKEDKTIY
+486 KTPSWKRRKEDKTIY
-501 RRDGAYFDAT
+501 RRDGAYFDASS
-511 QYFVIDDVAQQKA
+511 YYVIDDVAQQKA
-524 FDEQRKKNKQRS
+524 FDEQRKKNKQRA

-551 EQEKQASRYLKQ
+551 EQEKQANKYLKQ

-570 DTNKRTGTTNKTTTN
+570 DTSKSTGKTNKTTTN

-604 RIAKADELRDL
+604 RIAQADELRDL

-628 NESEK
+628 DESEK
-633 RRKTLELNYRREIS
+633 RRKTLELNYQREIS

-682 QNAMNAIREAIQ
+682 QNALNAIREAIQ
-694 KRYNYERQ
+694 KRYNYERK

-715 LDAFNREY
+715 LGAFNREY
-723 GNYTQ
+723 GDYTQ

-746 EGERKMAKAKG
+746 DGERKMAKAKG

-769 KKNAKVIVALYDDT
+769 KKNAKVIVALYEDT

-791 RKVKKEA
+791 RKIKKEA
-798 AELLAWLQSGKYD
+798 AELLAWLQSGKFD
-811 DTKGKLFGIT
+811 EAKGQLFGIT
-821 ADQFAS
+821 AEQFAS
-827 LKENKELQ
+827 LKDNKELQ
-835 KEITEL
+835 KEITDG
-841 IRKFGEAADSA
+841 IAGIGEAADNA
-852 EPSLGKFGEA
+852 EPLLVKFGDS

-869 GGFTPENIQAFC
+869 DGFNPKNIQKFC
-881 SELTALANAFG
+881 SDLTALANAFG
-892 TFGKEFQEIGELTG
+892 TFGKEFQEIGEATG
-906 SETIKKI
+906 SETMKKI
-913 GGGIS
+913 GGGIQ
-918 AVTEEAKGIA
+918 TITDDAKDLA
-928 TDMLTGLLVGGTVGG
+928 TDMLTGLLIGGQ
-943 PVGGAVGA
+943 VGA
-951 AIGGAVGVTKS
+951 AIGGVIGLTKS

-968 SIGGYDWESYNDMMD
+968 SIGGFDWEAYNDMMD

-1139 VESSFNEMLTDMGKD
+1139 VESSFSEMLTDMGKD

-1180 AKLKAFYE
+1180 ARLKAFYE

-1202 LDTLRS
+1202 LETLRS

-1222 QIAAA
+1222 QIADA

-1245 TMSQDTA
+1245 SMSQDTA

>member
-66 ADELKVKIKSQAAAV
+66 ADELKAKIKSQAAAV

-96 NSVMASERQKSN
+96 NSVMASERQKNN
-108 VASLKKELAAEQ
+108 VASLKKELTAEQ
-120 QELAK
+120 QELTK

-154 RETIYNLEIEWRTMS
+154 RETIYNLEIEWRTMT

-237 ELLGVSEEDAE
+237 ELLGVSEKDAE

-340 FLFAKRSDA
+340 FLFAKRSDD

-414 RSLGLEIAS
+414 RSLGLEITS

-432 SPDRL
+432 SQGRL

-511 QYFVIDDVAQQKA
+511 KYFVIDDAAQQKA
-524 FDEQRKKNKQRS
+524 FDEQRKKNKQRA
-536 DAYLKQGDEFIKKQV
+536 DAYLKQGDSFIKQQV

-604 RIAKADELRDL
+604 RIAQADELRDL

-628 NESEK
+628 DESEK
-633 RRKTLELNYRREIS
+633 RRKTLELNYQREIS

-667 DKNADVENIGLTTDQ
+667 DKNADVSNIGLTTEQ
-682 QNAMNAIREAIQ
+682 QNAMNAVREAIQ

-723 GNYTQ
+723 GDYTQ
-728 KRIAIV
+728 KRIAIM

-757 DEALGELDADFV
+757 NEALGELDVDFV
-769 KKNAKVIVALYDDT
+769 KKNAKVIVSLYEDT

-798 AELLAWLQSGKYD
+798 AELLAWIQSGKYD
-811 DTKGKLFGIT
+811 EAKGKLFGIT
-821 ADQFAS
+821 EDQFAS
-827 LKENKELQ
+827 LKDNKELQ

-852 EPSLGKFGEA
+852 EPAITKFGNTL
-862 VKNLFSK
+862 KKTFSK

-881 SELTALANAFG
+881 SELNALANAFD

-918 AVTEEAKGIA
+918 AITEEAKGIA
-928 TDMLTGLLVGGTVGG
+928 TDMLTGLLIGG
-943 PVGGAVGA
+943 PVGA
-951 AIGGAVGVTKS
+951 AIGGAVGMTKS

-1110 IMRIV
+1110 VMRIV

-1202 LDTLRS
+1202 LETLRS

-1222 QIAAA
+1222 QIADA

-1310 TARL
+1310 TSRL

>member
-32 NIGKSAERYGID
+32 SIGKSAERYGID

-66 ADELKVKIKSQAAAV
+66 AEELKAKIKSQAAVV

-96 NSVMASERQKSN
+96 NSVMASERQKNN
-108 VASLKKELAAEQ
+108 VASLKKELTAEQ
-120 QELAK
+120 QELTK

-138 ATGGKAE
+138 TTGGKAE

-175 DFGVALRKQLESAKK
+175 DFGVSLRKQLESAKK
-190 EGGDL
+190 EGGEL

-255 AGLAISNGLMQAQNV
+255 SGLAISNGLMQAQNV

-340 FLFAKRSDA
+340 FLFAKRSDD

-393 NALGNDMA
+393 NSLGNDMA

-414 RSLGLEIAS
+414 RSLGLEITS

-511 QYFVIDDVAQQKA
+511 KYFVIDDAAQQKA
-524 FDEQRKKNKQRS
+524 FDEQRKKNKQRA
-536 DAYLKQGDEFIKKQV
+536 DAYLKQGDSFIKQQV
-551 EQEKQASRYLKQ
+551 EQEKQARRYLKQ

-570 DTNKRTGTTNKTTTN
+570 DTNKRTGTTNKATTN

-604 RIAKADELRDL
+604 RIAQADELRDL

-633 RRKTLELNYRREIS
+633 RRKTLELNYKREIS

-659 NKSEALAK
+659 NKSDALAK
-667 DKNADVENIGLTTDQ
+667 DKNADVSNIGLTTEQ
-682 QNAMNAIREAIQ
+682 QNAMNAVRDAIQ

-723 GNYTQ
+723 GDYTQ
-728 KRIAIV
+728 KRIAII

-757 DEALGELDADFV
+757 DEALGELDVDFV
-769 KKNAKVIVALYDDT
+769 KKNAKVIVALYEDT

-791 RKVKKEA
+791 RKVKREA
-798 AELLAWLQSGKYD
+798 AELLAWIQSGKYD
-811 DTKGKLFGIT
+811 EAKGGLFGIT
-821 ADQFAS
+821 EDQFAS
-827 LKENKELQ
+827 LKDNKELQ

-852 EPSLGKFGEA
+852 EPAITKFGDTL
-862 VKNLFSK
+862 KKTFSK

-928 TDMLTGLLVGGTVGG
+928 TDMLTGALIGG
-943 PVGGAVGA
+943 PVGA
-951 AIGGAVGVTKS
+951 AIGGAVGLTKS
-962 LLKGIF
+962 LIKGIF

-1031 MGNAWIDAGRS
+1031 MGNVWIDAGRS

-1056 SDTAKGQAIGAF
+1056 SETAKGQAIGAF

-1074 NILQMSSEQLR
+1074 NILQMSSERLR

-1180 AKLKAFYE
+1180 SKLKAFYE

-1202 LDTLRS
+1202 LETLRS

-1222 QIAAA
+1222 QIADA

-1290 AKNTFQLYEMNER
+1290 SKNTFQLYEINER

>member
-1 MNQDNGRLN
+1 MNQDKGRLN
-10 FVATVDTSQTKK
+10 FVATVDTSLAKK

-66 ADELKVKIKSQAAAV
+66 ADELKAKIKSQAAAV
-81 QSLSQRYKEASSAMS
+81 QSLNQRYKEASSAMS
-96 NSVMASERQKSN
+96 NSVMVSERQKNN
-108 VASLKKELAAEQ
+108 VASLKKELTAEQ
-120 QELAK
+120 QELTK

-154 RETIYNLEIEWRTMS
+154 RETIYNLEIEWRTMT

-232 LTGAM
+232 LTGAL

-340 FLFAKRSDA
+340 FLFAKRSDD

-414 RSLGLEIAS
+414 RSLGLEITS

-473 PKQWKIVSKDVYD
+473 SKQWKIVSKDVYD

-604 RIAKADELRDL
+604 RIAQADELRDL

-667 DKNADVENIGLTTDQ
+667 DKNADVSNIGLTTEQ

-723 GNYTQ
+723 GDYTQ

-746 EGERKMAKAKG
+746 EGELKMAKAKG

-769 KKNAKVIVALYDDT
+769 KKNAKVIVALYEDT

-798 AELLAWLQSGKYD
+798 AELLAWIQSGKYD
-811 DTKGKLFGIT
+811 EAKGKLFGIT

-827 LKENKELQ
+827 LKDDKELQ

-852 EPSLGKFGEA
+852 EPAINKFGNTL
-862 VKNLFSK
+862 KKTFSK

-892 TFGKEFQEIGELTG
+892 TFGKEFQEIGEATG
-906 SETIKKI
+906 SETMKKI

-928 TDMLTGLLVGGTVGG
+928 TDMLTGLLVGG
-943 PVGGAVGA
+943 PVGA

-968 SIGGYDWESYNDMMD
+968 SIGGYDWKSYNDMMD

-997 KKKEYISEGYGI
+997 KKKEYISEGYGF

-1180 AKLKAFYE
+1180 AQLKAFYN

-1202 LDTLRS
+1202 LETLRT

-1222 QIAAA
+1222 QIADA

>member
-32 NIGKSAERYGID
+32 SIGKSAERYGID

-66 ADELKVKIKSQAAAV
+66 AEELKAKIKSQAAVV

-96 NSVMASERQKSN
+96 NSVMASERQKNN
-108 VASLKKELAAEQ
+108 VASLKKELTAEQ
-120 QELAK
+120 QELTK

-138 ATGGKAE
+138 TTGGKAE

-190 EGGDL
+190 EGGEL

-255 AGLAISNGLMQAQNV
+255 SGLAISNGLMQAQNV

-340 FLFAKRSDA
+340 FLFAKRSDD

-393 NALGNDMA
+393 NSLGNDMA

-414 RSLGLEIAS
+414 RSLGLEITS
-423 TAEAESMFN
+423 TADAESMFN

-511 QYFVIDDVAQQKA
+511 KYYVIDDAAQQKA
-524 FDEQRKKNKQRS
+524 FDEQRRKNKQRS

-551 EQEKQASRYLKQ
+551 EQEKQARRYLKQ

-570 DTNKRTGTTNKTTTN
+570 DANKRTGTTNKATTN

-604 RIAKADELRDL
+604 RIAQADELRDL

-633 RRKTLELNYRREIS
+633 RRKTLELNYQREIS

-659 NKSEALAK
+659 NKSDALAK
-667 DKNADVENIGLTTDQ
+667 DKNADVSNIGLTTEQ

-723 GNYTQ
+723 GDYTQ

-746 EGERKMAKAKG
+746 DGERKMAKAKG
-757 DEALGELDADFV
+757 DEALGELDVDFV
-769 KKNAKVIVALYDDT
+769 KKNAKVIVALYEDT

-798 AELLAWLQSGKYD
+798 AELLAWIQSGKYD
-811 DTKGKLFGIT
+811 EAKGGLFGIT
-821 ADQFAS
+821 EDQFAS
-827 LKENKELQ
+827 LKDNKELQ

-852 EPSLGKFGEA
+852 EPAITNFGNA
-862 VKNLFSK
+862 LKKTFSK

-881 SELTALANAFG
+881 SELNALANAFG

-918 AVTEEAKGIA
+918 AITEEAKGVA
-928 TDMLTGLLVGGTVGG
+928 TDMLIGALIGG
-943 PVGGAVGA
+943 PVGA

-997 KKKEYISEGYGI
+997 KKKEDISEGYGI

-1031 MGNAWIDAGRS
+1031 MGNVWIDAGRS

-1056 SDTAKGQAIGAF
+1056 SETAKGQAIGAF

-1074 NILQMSSEQLR
+1074 NILQMSSERLR

-1180 AKLKAFYE
+1180 SKLKAFYE

-1202 LDTLRS
+1202 LETLRS

-1222 QIAAA
+1222 QIADA

-1290 AKNTFQLYEMNER
+1290 AKNTFQLYEINER

>member
-66 ADELKVKIKSQAAAV
+66 ADELKAKIKSQAAAV

-96 NSVMASERQKSN
+96 NSVMASERQKNN
-108 VASLKKELAAEQ
+108 VASLKKELTAEQ
-120 QELAK
+120 QELTK

-280 IGNIQRWAQVKA
+280 IGNIQRWAQAKS

-340 FLFAKRSDA
+340 FLFAKRSDD

-414 RSLGLEIAS
+414 RSLGLEITS

-511 QYFVIDDVAQQKA
+511 KYFVIDDAAQQKA
-524 FDEQRKKNKQRS
+524 FDEQRRKNKQRA
-536 DAYLKQGDEFIKKQV
+536 DAYLKQGDSFIKQQV
-551 EQEKQASRYLKQ
+551 EQEKQASRYLKK

-570 DTNKRTGTTNKTTTN
+570 GGNKYTGTTNRVTTN

-604 RIAKADELRDL
+604 RIAQADELRDL
-615 LYRKDEELTATMA
+615 LYRKDEELNATMA
-628 NESEK
+628 DESEK

-682 QNAMNAIREAIQ
+682 QNALNAIREAIQ

-723 GNYTQ
+723 GDYTQ

-734 NQMQRE
+734 SQMKRE
-740 IANAQN
+740 IDNAQN

-757 DEALGELDADFV
+757 DEALGELDVDFV
-769 KKNAKVIVALYDDT
+769 KKNAKVIVALYEDT

-791 RKVKKEA
+791 RKIKKEA
-798 AELLAWLQSGKYD
+798 AELLAWIQSGKYD
-811 DTKGKLFGIT
+811 EAKGKLFGIT

-827 LKENKELQ
+827 LKDNKELQ
-835 KEITEL
+835 KEITDG
-841 IRKFGEAADSA
+841 IAGIGEAADNA
-852 EPSLGKFGEA
+852 EPSIIKFGNTL
-862 VKNLFSK
+862 KKTFSD
-869 GGFTPENIQAFC
+869 GGFTAKNIQALS
-881 SELTALANAFG
+881 SELTAMANALG
-892 TFGKEFQEIGELTG
+892 QFGKEFQEIGEATG
-906 SETIKKI
+906 SETMKKI
-913 GGGIS
+913 GGGIQ
-918 AVTEEAKGIA
+918 TITDEAKDLA
-928 TDMLTGLLVGGTVGG
+928 TDMLVGLLIAGPVGALVGGVL
-943 PVGGAVGA
+943 GATGS
-951 AIGGAVGVTKS
+951 I
-962 LLKGIF
+962 LKGIF

-1056 SDTAKGQAIGAF
+1056 SETAKGQAIGAF

-1096 WAELKQYGGDFYDI
+1096 WAELKLYGGDFYDI
-1110 IMRIV
+1110 VMRIV

-1161 MEDNFQNAIIR
+1161 MEENFQNAIIR

-1222 QIAAA
+1222 QIADA

-1290 AKNTFQLYEMNER
+1290 AKNTFQLYEINER

>member
-32 NIGKSAERYGID
+32 SIGKSAERYGID

-66 ADELKVKIKSQAAAV
+66 ADELKAKIKSQAAAV

-96 NSVMASERQKSN
+96 NSVMASERQKNN
-108 VASLKKELAAEQ
+108 VASLKKELTAEQ
-120 QELAK
+120 QELTK

-175 DFGVALRKQLESAKK
+175 DFGVSLRKQLESAKK

-232 LTGAM
+232 LTGVM
-237 ELLGVSEEDAE
+237 ELLGVSEKDAE

-312 AQRAFNLVAK
+312 AHRAFNLVAK

-340 FLFAKRSDA
+340 FLFAKRSDD

-393 NALGNDMA
+393 NSLGNDMA

-414 RSLGLEIAS
+414 RSLGLEITS

-467 ESQVKA
+467 ESQSVSA
-473 PKQWKIVSKDVYD
+473 PKKWKEVNRSTYD
-486 RTPSWKRRKEDKTIY
+486 ATPVWKRSKSEKTIY
-501 RRDGAYFDAT
+501 NNGIYAVDVTKY
-511 QYFVIDDVAQQKA
+511 YVIDDAAQQKA
-524 FDEQRKKNKQRS
+524 FDEQRKKNKQRA
-536 DAYLKQGDEFIKKQV
+536 DAYLKQGDSFIKQQV

-604 RIAKADELRDL
+604 RIAQADELRDL

-628 NESEK
+628 DESEK
-633 RRKTLELNYRREIS
+633 RRKTLKLNYQREIS

-659 NKSEALAK
+659 NKSDALAK
-667 DKNADVENIGLTTDQ
+667 DKNADVSNIGLTTEQ
-682 QNAMNAIREAIQ
+682 QNAMNAVRDAIQ

-723 GNYTQ
+723 GDYTQ

-746 EGERKMAKAKG
+746 DGERKMAKAKG
-757 DEALGELDADFV
+757 DEALGELDVDFV
-769 KKNAKVIVALYDDT
+769 KKNAKVIVALYEDT

-798 AELLAWLQSGKYD
+798 AELLAWIQSGKYD
-811 DTKGKLFGIT
+811 EAKGKLFGIT
-821 ADQFAS
+821 EDQFAS
-827 LKENKELQ
+827 LKDNKELQ
-835 KEITEL
+835 KEITDG
-841 IRKFGEAADSA
+841 IAGIGEAADNA
-852 EPSLGKFGEA
+852 EPSIIKFGNTLR
-862 VKNLFSK
+862 KTFSD
-869 GGFTPENIQAFC
+869 GGFTAKNIQALS
-881 SELTALANAFG
+881 SELTAMANALG
-892 TFGKEFQEIGELTG
+892 QFGKEFQDIGEATG
-906 SETIKKI
+906 SETMKKI
-913 GGGIS
+913 GGGIQ
-918 AVTEEAKGIA
+918 TITDEAKDLA
-928 TDMLTGLLVGGTVGG
+928 TDMLVGLLIAGPVGALVGGVL
-943 PVGGAVGA
+943 GATG
-951 AIGGAVGVTKS
+951 S

-968 SIGGYDWESYNDMMD
+968 SIGGYDWEAYNDMMD

-997 KKKEYISEGYGI
+997 KKKEYISDGYGI

-1031 MGNAWIDAGRS
+1031 MGNVWIDAGRS

-1068 GSDWQR
+1068 GRDWQR

-1085 KLYEDSSMAQF
+1085 KMYEDSSMAQF

-1139 VESSFNEMLTDMGKD
+1139 VESSFNDMLTDMGKD
-1154 AKDFSED
+1154 ANDFSED

-1180 AKLKAFYE
+1180 SKLKAFYE

-1202 LDTLRS
+1202 LETLRS

-1222 QIAAA
+1222 QIADA

-1290 AKNTFQLYEMNER
+1290 AKNTFQLYEINDR

>member
-66 ADELKVKIKSQAAAV
+66 ADELKAKIKSQAAAV
-81 QSLSQRYKEASSAMS
+81 QSLSQRYKEASSVMS

-280 IGNIQRWAQVKA
+280 IGNIQRWAEVKA

-340 FLFAKRSDA
+340 FLFAKRSDD

-401 AKRKFIVDNKDAF
+401 AKRKFIDDNKDAF
-414 RSLGLEIAS
+414 RALGLEITS

-467 ESQVKA
+467 ESQAVSA
-473 PKQWKIVSKDVYD
+473 PKKWKEASRSTYD
-486 RTPSWKRRKEDKTIY
+486 ATPAWKRRKSEKTIY
-501 RRDGAYFDAT
+501 SGIDVVDAT
-511 QYFVIDDVAQQKA
+511 KYYVIDDEAQQKA
-524 FDEQRKKNKQRS
+524 FDEQRRKNKQRA
-536 DAYLKQGDEFIKKQV
+536 DAYLKQGDSFIKQQV
-551 EQEKQASRYLKQ
+551 EQEKQANRYLKK

-570 DTNKRTGTTNKTTTN
+570 GGNKYTGTTNRVTTN

-604 RIAKADELRDL
+604 RITQADELRNL

-628 NESEK
+628 HESEK
-633 RRKTLELNYRREIS
+633 RRKTLELNYQREIS

-659 NKSEALAK
+659 NKSEALAQ

-682 QNAMNAIREAIQ
+682 QNAINAIREAIQ

-723 GNYTQ
+723 GDYTQ

-757 DEALGELDADFV
+757 DEALGALDADFV
-769 KKNAKVIVALYDDT
+769 KKNAKVIVALYEDT

-791 RKVKKEA
+791 RKIKKEA
-798 AELLAWLQSGKYD
+798 AELLAWLQSGKFD
-811 DTKGKLFGIT
+811 EEKGKLFGIT
-821 ADQFAS
+821 SEQFAS
-827 LKENKELQ
+827 LKDNKELQ
-835 KEITEL
+835 KEITDG
-841 IRKFGEAADSA
+841 IAGIGEAADNA
-852 EPSLGKFGEA
+852 EPSIIKFGNTL
-862 VKNLFSK
+862 KKTFSD
-869 GGFTPENIQAFC
+869 GGFTAKNIQALS
-881 SELTALANAFG
+881 SELTAMANALG
-892 TFGKEFQEIGELTG
+892 QFGKEFQEIGEATG
-906 SETIKKI
+906 SETMKKI
-913 GGGIS
+913 GGGIQ
-918 AVTEEAKGIA
+918 TITDEAKDLA
-928 TDMLTGLLVGGTVGG
+928 TDMLVGLLIAGPVGALVGGVL
-943 PVGGAVGA
+943 GATGS
-951 AIGGAVGVTKS
+951 I
-962 LLKGIF
+962 LKGIF
-968 SIGGYDWESYNDMMD
+968 SIGGFDWEAYNDMMD

-1161 MEDNFQNAIIR
+1161 MEENFQNAIIR

-1180 AKLKAFYE
+1180 AQLKAFYE

-1202 LDTLRS
+1202 LKTLRT

-1222 QIAAA
+1222 QIADA

-1310 TARL
+1310 TAKL

>member
-32 NIGKSAERYGID
+32 SIGKSAERYGID

-66 ADELKVKIKSQAAAV
+66 AEELKAKIKSQAAVV

-96 NSVMASERQKSN
+96 NSVMASERQKNN
-108 VASLKKELAAEQ
+108 VASLKKELTAEQ
-120 QELAK
+120 QELTK

-175 DFGVALRKQLESAKK
+175 DFGVALRNQLESAKK
-190 EGGDL
+190 EGGEL

-255 AGLAISNGLMQAQNV
+255 SGLAISNGLMQAQNV

-340 FLFAKRSDA
+340 FLFAKRSDD

-414 RSLGLEIAS
+414 RSLGLEITS
-423 TAEAESMFN
+423 TADAESMFN

-511 QYFVIDDVAQQKA
+511 KYFVIDDVAQQKA
-524 FDEQRKKNKQRS
+524 FDEQRKKNKQRA
-536 DAYLKQGDEFIKKQV
+536 DAYLKQGDSFIKQQV

-570 DTNKRTGTTNKTTTN
+570 DTNKRTGTTNKATTN

-604 RIAKADELRDL
+604 RIAQADELRDL

-628 NESEK
+628 DESEK
-633 RRKTLELNYRREIS
+633 RRKTLELNYQREIS

-659 NKSEALAK
+659 NKSDALAK
-667 DKNADVENIGLTTDQ
+667 DKNADVSNIGLTTEQ

-723 GNYTQ
+723 GDYTQ
-728 KRIAIV
+728 KRIAII

-757 DEALGELDADFV
+757 DEALGELDVDFV
-769 KKNAKVIVALYDDT
+769 KKNAKVIVALYEDT

-791 RKVKKEA
+791 RKVKREA
-798 AELLAWLQSGKYD
+798 AELLAWIQSGKYD
-811 DTKGKLFGIT
+811 EAKGVLFGIT
-821 ADQFAS
+821 EDQFAS
-827 LKENKELQ
+827 LKDNKELQ

-852 EPSLGKFGEA
+852 EPAITKFGNTL
-862 VKNLFSK
+862 KKTFSK

-881 SELTALANAFG
+881 SELNALANAFG

-928 TDMLTGLLVGGTVGG
+928 TDMLTGALIGG
-943 PVGGAVGA
+943 PVGA
-951 AIGGAVGVTKS
+951 AIGGAVGLTKS
-962 LLKGIF
+962 LIKGIF

-1022 QEQTEAARR
+1022 REQTEAARR

-1056 SDTAKGQAIGAF
+1056 SETAKGQAIGAF

-1202 LDTLRS
+1202 LETLRS

-1222 QIAAA
+1222 QIADA

-1290 AKNTFQLYEMNER
+1290 AKNTFQLYEINER

>member
-10 FVATVDTSQTKK
+10 FTATIDTSQTKK

-32 NIGKSAERYGID
+32 SIGKSAERYGID

-66 ADELKVKIKSQAAAV
+66 ADELKAKIKSQAAVV

-96 NSVMASERQKSN
+96 NSVMASERQKNN
-108 VASLKKELAAEQ
+108 VASLKKELTAEQ
-120 QELAK
+120 QELTK

-237 ELLGVSEEDAE
+237 ELLGVSEKDAE

-329 ATAIVTVVGAL
+329 ATAIVTVIGAL
-340 FLFAKRSDA
+340 FLFAKRSDD

-393 NALGNDMA
+393 NSLGNDMA

-414 RSLGLEIAS
+414 RSLGLEITS

-432 SPDRL
+432 SPNRL

-511 QYFVIDDVAQQKA
+511 KYYVIDDAAQQKA
-524 FDEQRKKNKQRS
+524 FDEQRKKNKQRA
-536 DAYLKQGDEFIKKQV
+536 DAYLKQGDSFIKQQV
-551 EQEKQASRYLKQ
+551 EQEKQARRYLKQ

-570 DTNKRTGTTNKTTTN
+570 DTNKRTGTANKTTTS

-604 RIAKADELRDL
+604 RIAQADELRDL

-628 NESEK
+628 DESEK
-633 RRKTLELNYRREIS
+633 RRKTLELNYKREIS

-667 DKNADVENIGLTTDQ
+667 DKNADVPNIGLTTEQ
-682 QNAMNAIREAIQ
+682 QNAMNAVREAIQ

-708 KESAQAS
+708 KESAQSS

-723 GNYTQ
+723 GDYTQ
-728 KRIAIV
+728 KRIAII

-757 DEALGELDADFV
+757 NEALGELDVDFV
-769 KKNAKVIVALYDDT
+769 KKNAKVIVALYEDT

-791 RKVKKEA
+791 RKLKKEA
-798 AELLAWLQSGKYD
+798 AELLAWIQSGKYD
-811 DTKGKLFGIT
+811 EEKGKLFGIT
-821 ADQFAS
+821 AEQFAS
-827 LKENKELQ
+827 LKDNEELQ
-835 KEITEL
+835 KEITDG
-841 IRKFGEAADSA
+841 IAGIGEAADNA
-852 EPSLGKFGEA
+852 EPSIIKFGNTLR
-862 VKNLFSK
+862 KTFSD
-869 GGFTPENIQAFC
+869 GGFTAKNIQAL
-881 SELTALANAFG
+881 SSGLTAMANALG
-892 TFGKEFQEIGELTG
+892 QFGKDFQEIGEATG
-906 SETIKKI
+906 SETMKKI

-918 AVTEEAKGIA
+918 AIEEEAKGLA
-928 TDMLTGLLVGGTVGG
+928 TDMLVGLLIGG
-943 PVGGAVGA
+943 PVGA
-951 AIGGAVGVTKS
+951 AIGGVFSLTKS
-962 LLKGIF
+962 LFKGIF
-968 SIGGYDWESYNDMMD
+968 SIGGYDWEAYNDMMD

-1022 QEQTEAARR
+1022 REQTEASRR
-1031 MGNAWIDAGRS
+1031 MGNVWIDAGRS

-1096 WAELKQYGGDFYDI
+1096 WAELKQYGGDFYNI

-1139 VESSFNEMLTDMGKD
+1139 VESSFSDMLTDMEKD

-1161 MEDNFQNAIIR
+1161 MEENFQNAIIR

-1202 LDTLRS
+1202 LETLRS

-1222 QIAAA
+1222 QIADA

-1290 AKNTFQLYEMNER
+1290 AKNTFQLYEINER

>member
-32 NIGKSAERYGID
+32 SIGKSAERYGID

-66 ADELKVKIKSQAAAV
+66 ADELKAKIKSQAAAV

-96 NSVMASERQKSN
+96 NSVMASERQKNN
-108 VASLKKELAAEQ
+108 VASLKKELTAEQ
-120 QELAK
+120 QELTK

-154 RETIYNLEIEWRTMS
+154 RETIYNLEIEWRTMT

-237 ELLGVSEEDAE
+237 ELLGVNEKDAE

-340 FLFAKRSDA
+340 FLFAKRSDD

-393 NALGNDMA
+393 NSLGNDMA

-414 RSLGLEIAS
+414 RSLGLEITS

-432 SPDRL
+432 SPGRL

-511 QYFVIDDVAQQKA
+511 KYFVIDDAAQQKA
-524 FDEQRKKNKQRS
+524 FDEQRKKNKQRA
-536 DAYLKQGDEFIKKQV
+536 DAYLKQGDSFIKQQV

-570 DTNKRTGTTNKTTTN
+570 DTNKRTGTANKTTAN

-597 WFANWKA
+597 WLANWKA
-604 RIAKADELRDL
+604 RIAQADELRDL

-628 NESEK
+628 DESEK
-633 RRKTLELNYRREIS
+633 RRKTLELNYQREIS

-659 NKSEALAK
+659 NKSDALAK
-667 DKNADVENIGLTTDQ
+667 DKNADVSNIGLTTEQ
-682 QNAMNAIREAIQ
+682 QNAMNAVREAIQ

-723 GNYTQ
+723 GDYTQ
-728 KRIAIV
+728 KRIAIM

-746 EGERKMAKAKG
+746 EGERKIAKAKG
-757 DEALGELDADFV
+757 NEALGELDVDFV
-769 KKNAKVIVALYDDT
+769 KKNAKVIVTLYEDT

-791 RKVKKEA
+791 PKVKKEA
-798 AELLAWLQSGKYD
+798 AELLAWIQSGKYD
-811 DTKGKLFGIT
+811 EAKGKLFGIT
-821 ADQFAS
+821 EDQFAS
-827 LKENKELQ
+827 LKDDKELQ

-841 IRKFGEAADSA
+841 IRKFGEAADIA
-852 EPSLGKFGEA
+852 EPAITKFGNTL
-862 VKNLFSK
+862 KKTFSK

-892 TFGKEFQEIGELTG
+892 TFGNEFQEIGELTG
-906 SETIKKI
+906 SETMKKI

-928 TDMLTGLLVGGTVGG
+928 TDMLTGLLIGG
-943 PVGGAVGA
+943 PVGA

-962 LLKGIF
+962 LIKGIF
-968 SIGGYDWESYNDMMD
+968 SIGGYDWEAYNDMMD

-1022 QEQTEAARR
+1022 KEQTEAARR

-1074 NILQMSSEQLR
+1074 NILQMSSERLR

-1180 AKLKAFYE
+1180 SKLKAFYE

-1202 LDTLRS
+1202 LETLRS

-1222 QIAAA
+1222 QIADA

-1272 MAELQGISLNNMG
+1272 MSELQGISLNNMG

-1310 TARL
+1310 TSRL

>member
-1 MNQDNGRLN
+1 MNQDKGRLN
-10 FVATVDTSQTKK
+10 FVATVDTSLAKK

-66 ADELKVKIKSQAAAV
+66 ADELKAKIKSQAAAV
-81 QSLSQRYKEASSAMS
+81 QSLNQRYKEASSAMS
-96 NSVMASERQKSN
+96 NSVMASERQKNN
-108 VASLKKELAAEQ
+108 VASLKKELSAEQ
-120 QELAK
+120 QELTK

-232 LTGAM
+232 LTGAL

-340 FLFAKRSDA
+340 FLFAKRSDD

-414 RSLGLEIAS
+414 RSLGLEITS

-486 RTPSWKRRKEDKTIY
+486 RTPSWKRRKKDKTIY

-536 DAYLKQGDEFIKKQV
+536 DAYMKQGDSFIKQQV
-551 EQEKQASRYLKQ
+551 EQEKQARRYLKQ

-570 DTNKRTGTTNKTTTN
+570 GGNKYTGTTNRVTTN
-585 KTQQIKKTDAEQ
+585 KTQQIEKTDAEQ

-604 RIAKADELRDL
+604 RIAQADELRDL
-615 LYRKDEELTATMA
+615 LYRKDEELIATMA

-667 DKNADVENIGLTTDQ
+667 DKNADVSNIGLTTEQ
-682 QNAMNAIREAIQ
+682 QNAMNAVREAIQ

-708 KESAQAS
+708 NESAQAS

-723 GNYTQ
+723 GDYTQ
-728 KRIAIV
+728 KRIAIA

-746 EGERKMAKAKG
+746 DGERKMAKAKG
-757 DEALGELDADFV
+757 DEALGELDVDFV
-769 KKNAKVIVALYDDT
+769 KKNAKVIVALYEDT

-798 AELLAWLQSGKYD
+798 AELLAWIQSGKYNEA
-811 DTKGKLFGIT
+811 KGKLFGIT

-827 LKENKELQ
+827 LKDDKELQ

-852 EPSLGKFGEA
+852 EPAITKFGSTL
-862 VKNLFSK
+862 KKTFSK

-892 TFGKEFQEIGELTG
+892 TFGKEFQDIGEATG
-906 SETIKKI
+906 SETMKKI

-918 AVTEEAKGIA
+918 TVTDEVKGIA
-928 TDMLTGLLVGGTVGG
+928 TDMLTGLLVGGQ
-943 PVGGAVGA
+943 VGA

-1085 KLYEDSSMAQF
+1085 RLYEDSSMAQF

-1202 LDTLRS
+1202 LETLRT

-1222 QIAAA
+1222 QIADA

>member
-10 FVATVDTSQTKK
+10 FVATVDTSLAKK

-66 ADELKVKIKSQAAAV
+66 ADELKAKIKSQAAAV

-96 NSVMASERQKSN
+96 NSVMASERQKNN
-108 VASLKKELAAEQ
+108 VASLKKELTAEQ
-120 QELAK
+120 QELTK

-138 ATGGKAE
+138 TNGGKAE

-299 KNAGTVATIKATV
+299 KNAGTFATIKATV

-340 FLFAKRSDA
+340 FLFAKRSDD

-414 RSLGLEIAS
+414 RSLGLEITS

-446 RARAMGA
+446 RARSMGA

-486 RTPSWKRRKEDKTIY
+486 RTPSWKRRKKDKTIY

-511 QYFVIDDVAQQKA
+511 QYFVIDDAAQQKA

-633 RRKTLELNYRREIS
+633 RRKTLELNYRREIF

-667 DKNADVENIGLTTDQ
+667 DKNADVSNIGLTTEQ
-682 QNAMNAIREAIQ
+682 QNAMNAVREAIQ

-723 GNYTQ
+723 GDYTQ

-757 DEALGELDADFV
+757 NEALGELDVDFV
-769 KKNAKVIVALYDDT
+769 KKNAKVIVALYEDT

-798 AELLAWLQSGKYD
+798 AELLAWIQSGKYD
-811 DTKGKLFGIT
+811 EAKGKLFGIT

-827 LKENKELQ
+827 LKDDKELQ

-852 EPSLGKFGEA
+852 EPAINKFGNTL
-862 VKNLFSK
+862 KKTFSK

-928 TDMLTGLLVGGTVGG
+928 TDMLTGLLIGG
-943 PVGGAVGA
+943 PVGA

-997 KKKEYISEGYGI
+997 KKKEYISEGYGF

-1110 IMRIV
+1110 IMRIL

-1139 VESSFNEMLTDMGKD
+1139 VESSFSEMLTDMGKD

-1202 LDTLRS
+1202 LETLRA

-1222 QIAAA
+1222 QIADA

>member
-32 NIGKSAERYGID
+32 SIGKSAERYGID

-66 ADELKVKIKSQAAAV
+66 AEELKAKIKSQAAVV

-96 NSVMASERQKSN
+96 NSVMASERQKNN
-108 VASLKKELAAEQ
+108 VASLKKELTAEQ
-120 QELAK
+120 QELTK

-138 ATGGKAE
+138 TTGGKAE

-175 DFGVALRKQLESAKK
+175 DFGVSLRQQLESAKK
-190 EGGDL
+190 EGGGL

-255 AGLAISNGLMQAQNV
+255 SGLAISNGLMQAQNV

-322 ANPYVLL
+322 SNPYVLL

-340 FLFAKRSDA
+340 FLFAKRSDD

-393 NALGNDMA
+393 NSLGNDMS

-414 RSLGLEIAS
+414 RSLGLEITS
-423 TAEAESMFN
+423 TADAESMFN

-511 QYFVIDDVAQQKA
+511 KYFVIDDVAQQKA

-570 DTNKRTGTTNKTTTN
+570 DTNKRTGTTNKATTN

-604 RIAKADELRDL
+604 RIAQADELRDL

-633 RRKTLELNYRREIS
+633 RRKTLELNYKREIS

-659 NKSEALAK
+659 NKSDALAK
-667 DKNADVENIGLTTDQ
+667 DKNADVSNIGLTTEQ
-682 QNAMNAIREAIQ
+682 QNAMNAVRDAIQ

-723 GNYTQ
+723 GDYTQ

-746 EGERKMAKAKG
+746 DGERKMAKAKG
-757 DEALGELDADFV
+757 NEALGELDVDFV
-769 KKNAKVIVALYDDT
+769 KKNAKVIVALYEDT

-798 AELLAWLQSGKYD
+798 AELLAWIQSGKYD
-811 DTKGKLFGIT
+811 EAKGGLFGIT
-821 ADQFAS
+821 EDQFAS
-827 LKENKELQ
+827 LKDNKELQ

-852 EPSLGKFGEA
+852 EPAITKFGNA
-862 VKNLFSK
+862 LKKTFSK

-928 TDMLTGLLVGGTVGG
+928 TDMLTGALIGG
-943 PVGGAVGA
+943 PVGA
-951 AIGGAVGVTKS
+951 AIGGAVGLTKS
-962 LLKGIF
+962 LIKGIF

-1031 MGNAWIDAGRS
+1031 MGNVWIDAGRS

-1056 SDTAKGQAIGAF
+1056 SETAKGQAIGAF

-1180 AKLKAFYE
+1180 SKLKAFYE

-1202 LDTLRS
+1202 LETLRS

-1222 QIAAA
+1222 QIADA

-1290 AKNTFQLYEMNER
+1290 AKNTFQLYEINER

>member
-32 NIGKSAERYGID
+32 SIGKSAERYGID

-66 ADELKVKIKSQAAAV
+66 AEELKAKIKSQAAVV

-96 NSVMASERQKSN
+96 NAVMASERQKNN
-108 VASLKKELAAEQ
+108 VASLKKELTAEQ
-120 QELAK
+120 QELTK

-138 ATGGKAE
+138 TTGGKAE

-175 DFGVALRKQLESAKK
+175 DFGVSLRKQLESAKK
-190 EGGDL
+190 EGGEL

-255 AGLAISNGLMQAQNV
+255 SGLAISNGLMQAQNV

-292 EAAANVA
+292 EAAANVS

-340 FLFAKRSDA
+340 FLFAKRSDD

-359 EIERGKKVQEAYTG
+359 EIERGKKVQDAYTG

-393 NALGNDMA
+393 NSLGNDMA

-414 RSLGLEIAS
+414 RSLGLEITS

-453 AAAAAEKYK
+453 AAAAAETYK

-511 QYFVIDDVAQQKA
+511 KYYVIDDAAQQKA
-524 FDEQRKKNKQRS
+524 FDEQRKKNKQRA

-551 EQEKQASRYLKQ
+551 EQEKQARRYLKQ

-570 DTNKRTGTTNKTTTN
+570 DTNKRTGTTNKATTN

-604 RIAKADELRDL
+604 RIAQADELRDL

-633 RRKTLELNYRREIS
+633 RRKTLELNYKREIS

-659 NKSEALAK
+659 NKSDALAK
-667 DKNADVENIGLTTDQ
+667 DKNADVSNIGLTTEQ
-682 QNAMNAIREAIQ
+682 QNAMNAVRDAIQ

-723 GNYTQ
+723 GDYTQ

-746 EGERKMAKAKG
+746 DGERKMAKAKG
-757 DEALGELDADFV
+757 DEALGELDVDFV
-769 KKNAKVIVALYDDT
+769 KKNAKVIVALYEDT

-791 RKVKKEA
+791 RKVKREA
-798 AELLAWLQSGKYD
+798 AELLAWIQSGKYD
-811 DTKGKLFGIT
+811 EAKGGLFGIT
-821 ADQFAS
+821 EDQFAS
-827 LKENKELQ
+827 LKDNKELQ

-852 EPSLGKFGEA
+852 EPAITKFGNA
-862 VKNLFSK
+862 LKKTCSK

-928 TDMLTGLLVGGTVGG
+928 TDMLTGALIGG
-943 PVGGAVGA
+943 PVGA
-951 AIGGAVGVTKS
+951 AIGGAVGLTKS
-962 LLKGIF
+962 LIKGIF

-1031 MGNAWIDAGRS
+1031 MGNVWIDAGRS

-1056 SDTAKGQAIGAF
+1056 SETAKGQAIGAF

-1074 NILQMSSEQLR
+1074 NILQMSSERLR

-1180 AKLKAFYE
+1180 SKLKAFYE

-1202 LDTLRS
+1202 LETLRS

-1222 QIAAA
+1222 QIADA

-1290 AKNTFQLYEMNER
+1290 AKNTFQLYEINER

>member
-32 NIGKSAERYGID
+32 SIGKSAERYGID

-66 ADELKVKIKSQAAAV
+66 AEELKAKIKSQAAVV

-96 NSVMASERQKSN
+96 NSVMASERQKNN
-108 VASLKKELAAEQ
+108 VASLKKELTAEQ
-120 QELAK
+120 QELTK

-190 EGGDL
+190 EGGEL

-255 AGLAISNGLMQAQNV
+255 SGLAISNGLMQAQNV

-340 FLFAKRSDA
+340 FLFAKRSDD

-401 AKRKFIVDNKDAF
+401 AKRKFIADNKDAF
-414 RSLGLEIAS
+414 RSLGLEITS

-511 QYFVIDDVAQQKA
+511 KYFVIDDAAQQKA
-524 FDEQRKKNKQRS
+524 FDEQRKKNKQRA
-536 DAYLKQGDEFIKKQV
+536 DAYLKQGDSFIKQQV

-570 DTNKRTGTTNKTTTN
+570 DTNKRTGTTNKATTN

-604 RIAKADELRDL
+604 RIAQADELRDL

-628 NESEK
+628 DESEK
-633 RRKTLELNYRREIS
+633 RRKTLELNYKREIS

-659 NKSEALAK
+659 NKSDALAK
-667 DKNADVENIGLTTDQ
+667 DKNADVSNIGLTTEQ
-682 QNAMNAIREAIQ
+682 QNAMNAVREAIK

-723 GNYTQ
+723 GDYTQ

-757 DEALGELDADFV
+757 DEALGELDVDFV
-769 KKNAKVIVALYDDT
+769 KKNAKVIVALYEDT

-791 RKVKKEA
+791 RKVKREA
-798 AELLAWLQSGKYD
+798 AELLAWIQSGKYD
-811 DTKGKLFGIT
+811 EAKGKLFGIT
-821 ADQFAS
+821 EDQFAS
-827 LKENKELQ
+827 LKDNKELQ
-835 KEITEL
+835 KEITDG
-841 IRKFGEAADSA
+841 IAGIGEAADNA
-852 EPSLGKFGEA
+852 EPSIIKFGNTL
-862 VKNLFSK
+862 KKTFSD
-869 GGFTPENIQAFC
+869 GGFTAKNIQALS
-881 SELTALANAFG
+881 SELTAMANALG
-892 TFGKEFQEIGELTG
+892 QFGKEFQEIGELTG

-918 AVTEEAKGIA
+918 SVTEEAKGIA
-928 TDMLTGLLVGGTVGG
+928 TDMLVGFLIGG
-943 PVGGAVGA
+943 PVGAV
-951 AIGGAVGVTKS
+951 IGGAVGVTMS

-1031 MGNAWIDAGRS
+1031 MGNVWIDAGRS

-1056 SDTAKGQAIGAF
+1056 SETAKGQAIGAF

-1180 AKLKAFYE
+1180 SKLKAFYE

-1202 LDTLRS
+1202 LETLRS

-1222 QIAAA
+1222 QIADA

-1290 AKNTFQLYEMNER
+1290 SKNTFQLYEINER

>member
-32 NIGKSAERYGID
+32 SIGKSAERYGID

-66 ADELKVKIKSQAAAV
+66 AEELKAKIKSQAAVV

-108 VASLKKELAAEQ
+108 VASLKKELTAEQ
-120 QELAK
+120 QELTK

-202 QRAIQSEANDTGKF
+202 QRAIQSNANDTGKF

-255 AGLAISNGLMQAQNV
+255 SGLAISNGLMQAQNV

-340 FLFAKRSDA
+340 FLFAKRSDD

-393 NALGNDMA
+393 NALGNDMT

-414 RSLGLEIAS
+414 RSLGLEITS
-423 TAEAESMFN
+423 TADAESMFN

-511 QYFVIDDVAQQKA
+511 KYFVIDDVAQQKA
-524 FDEQRKKNKQRS
+524 FDEQRRKNKQRS

-570 DTNKRTGTTNKTTTN
+570 DTNKRTGTTNKATTN

-604 RIAKADELRDL
+604 RIAQADELRDL

-633 RRKTLELNYRREIS
+633 RRKTLELNYQREIS

-659 NKSEALAK
+659 NKSDALAK
-667 DKNADVENIGLTTDQ
+667 DKNADVSNIGLTTEQ

-723 GNYTQ
+723 GDYTQ
-728 KRIAIV
+728 KRIAII

-757 DEALGELDADFV
+757 DEALGELDVDFV

-791 RKVKKEA
+791 RKVKREA
-798 AELLAWLQSGKYD
+798 AELLAWIQSGKYD
-811 DTKGKLFGIT
+811 EAKGELFGIT
-821 ADQFAS
+821 EDQFAS
-827 LKENKELQ
+827 LKDNKELQ

-852 EPSLGKFGEA
+852 EPAITKFGNTL
-862 VKNLFSK
+862 KKTFSK

-928 TDMLTGLLVGGTVGG
+928 TDMLTGALIGG
-943 PVGGAVGA
+943 PVGA
-951 AIGGAVGVTKS
+951 AIGGAVGLTKS
-962 LLKGIF
+962 LIKGIF

-1031 MGNAWIDAGRS
+1031 MGNVWIDAGRS

-1056 SDTAKGQAIGAF
+1056 SETAKGQAIGAF

-1180 AKLKAFYE
+1180 SKLKAFYE

-1202 LDTLRS
+1202 LETLRS

-1222 QIAAA
+1222 QIADA

-1290 AKNTFQLYEMNER
+1290 SKNTFQLYEINER

>member
-22 DADELVRIFQ
+22 DADELVRIFR

-66 ADELKVKIKSQAAAV
+66 ADELKAKIKSQAAAV

-96 NSVMASERQKSN
+96 NSVMASERQKTN

-154 RETIYNLEIEWRTMS
+154 RETIYNLEIEWRTMT

-175 DFGVALRKQLESAKK
+175 DFGVSLRKQLESAKK
-190 EGGDL
+190 EAGDL

-202 QRAIQSEANDTGKF
+202 RRAIQSEANDTGKF

-280 IGNIQRWAQVKA
+280 IGNIQRWAEVKA

-340 FLFAKRSDA
+340 FLFAKRSDDV
-349 AKQKQEELNK
+349 KQKQEELNK

-414 RSLGLEIAS
+414 RALGLEITS

-432 SPDRL
+432 SPNRL

-467 ESQVKA
+467 ESQVVSA
-473 PKQWKIVSKDVYD
+473 PKKWKEVSRSTYD
-486 RTPSWKRRKEDKTIY
+486 ATPAWKRRKSEKNIY
-501 RRDGAYFDAT
+501 SGIDVFDAT
-511 QYFVIDDVAQQKA
+511 KYFVIDDAAQQKA
-524 FDEQRKKNKQRS
+524 FDEQRKKNKQRA
-536 DAYLKQGDEFIKKQV
+536 DAYLRQGDEFIKKQV
-551 EQEKQASRYLKQ
+551 EQEKQANKYLKQ

-570 DTNKRTGTTNKTTTN
+570 DTNKSTGKNNKITTN

-604 RIAKADELRDL
+604 RIAQADELRDL

-628 NESEK
+628 DESEK
-633 RRKTLELNYRREIS
+633 RRKTLELNYQREIS

-659 NKSEALAK
+659 NKSDALAK
-667 DKNADVENIGLTTDQ
+667 DKNADVENIGLTTKQ
-682 QNAMNAIREAIQ
+682 QNAMNAVREAIQ

-723 GNYTQ
+723 GDYTQ

-734 NQMQRE
+734 SQMHRE

-769 KKNAKVIVALYDDT
+769 KKNAKVIVALYEDT

-791 RKVKKEA
+791 RKIKKEA

-811 DTKGKLFGIT
+811 EAKGKLFGIT

-827 LKENKELQ
+827 LKDNKELQ
-835 KEITEL
+835 KEITDG
-841 IRKFGEAADSA
+841 IAGIGEAADNA
-852 EPSLGKFGEA
+852 EPLLSKFGDT

-869 GGFTPENIQAFC
+869 DGFNPKNIQKFC

-892 TFGKEFQEIGELTG
+892 TFGKEFQEIGEATG

-918 AVTEEAKGIA
+918 AVVDEAKGIA
-928 TDMLTGLLVGGTVGG
+928 NDMLTGLLIGGAVGG
-943 PVGGAVGA
+943 PIGGTVGA

-1202 LDTLRS
+1202 LETLRT

-1222 QIAAA
+1222 QIADA

>member
-66 ADELKVKIKSQAAAV
+66 ADELKAKIKSQAAAV

-96 NSVMASERQKSN
+96 NSVMVSERQKNN
-108 VASLKKELAAEQ
+108 VASLKKELTAEQ
-120 QELAK
+120 QELTK

-340 FLFAKRSDA
+340 FLFAKRSDD

-414 RSLGLEIAS
+414 RSLGLEITS

-432 SPDRL
+432 SPGRL

-511 QYFVIDDVAQQKA
+511 KYYVIDDAAQQKA

-570 DTNKRTGTTNKTTTN
+570 DTNKRTGTANTTTTN

-604 RIAKADELRDL
+604 RIAQADELRDL
-615 LYRKDEELTATMA
+615 VYRKDEELTATMA
-628 NESEK
+628 DESEK
-633 RRKTLELNYRREIS
+633 RRKTLELNYQREIS

-659 NKSEALAK
+659 NKSDALAK
-667 DKNADVENIGLTTDQ
+667 DKNADVSNIGLTTEQ
-682 QNAMNAIREAIQ
+682 QNAMNAVREAIQ

-723 GNYTQ
+723 GDYTQ

-757 DEALGELDADFV
+757 NEALGELDVDFV
-769 KKNAKVIVALYDDT
+769 KKNAKVIVALYEDT

-798 AELLAWLQSGKYD
+798 AELLAWIQSGKYD
-811 DTKGKLFGIT
+811 DAKGKLFGIT
-821 ADQFAS
+821 DDQFAS
-827 LKENKELQ
+827 LKDDKELQ

-852 EPSLGKFGEA
+852 EPAIAKFGNTL
-862 VKNLFSK
+862 KKTFSK

-881 SELTALANAFG
+881 SELTALANAFE
-892 TFGKEFQEIGELTG
+892 TFGNEFQEIGELTG
-906 SETIKKI
+906 SETMKKI

-928 TDMLTGLLVGGTVGG
+928 TDMLTGLLIGG
-943 PVGGAVGA
+943 PVGA
-951 AIGGAVGVTKS
+951 AIGGAVGLTKS

-1031 MGNAWIDAGRS
+1031 MGNVWIDAGRS

-1139 VESSFNEMLTDMGKD
+1139 VESSFNDMLTDMGKD
-1154 AKDFSED
+1154 AKEFSED

-1202 LDTLRS
+1202 LETLRT

-1222 QIAAA
+1222 QIADA

-1290 AKNTFQLYEMNER
+1290 AKNTFQLYEINDR

>member
-66 ADELKVKIKSQAAAV
+66 ADELKAKIKSQAAAV

-96 NSVMASERQKSN
+96 NSVMVSERQKSN

-154 RETIYNLEIEWRTMS
+154 RETIYNLEIEWRTMT

-175 DFGVALRKQLESAKK
+175 DFGVALRKQLDSVKK
-190 EGGDL
+190 EAGDL

-202 QRAIQSEANDTGKF
+202 QRAIKSEANDTGKF

-340 FLFAKRSDA
+340 FLFAKRSDD

-414 RSLGLEIAS
+414 RALGLEITS

-473 PKQWKIVSKDVYD
+473 PKQWKMVSKDVYEK
-486 RTPSWKRRKEDKTIY
+486 TPSWKRRKEDKTIY

-511 QYFVIDDVAQQKA
+511 SYYVIDDAAQQKA
-524 FDEQRKKNKQRS
+524 FDEQRKINKQRA

-551 EQEKQASRYLKQ
+551 EQEKQASKYLKK

-570 DTNKRTGTTNKTTTN
+570 GTSKSTGKTNKTTTN
-585 KTQQIKKTDAEQ
+585 KTQQIKKTEAEQ

-604 RIAKADELRDL
+604 RIAQADELRDL

-628 NESEK
+628 DESEK
-633 RRKTLELNYRREIS
+633 RRKTLELNYQREIS

-659 NKSEALAK
+659 NKSEALAQ

-682 QNAMNAIREAIQ
+682 QNALNAIREAIQ

-723 GNYTQ
+723 GDYTQ

-769 KKNAKVIVALYDDT
+769 KKNAKVIVALYEDT

-791 RKVKKEA
+791 RKIKKEA
-798 AELLAWLQSGKYD
+798 AELLAWLQSGKFD
-811 DTKGKLFGIT
+811 EAKGKLFGIT

-827 LKENKELQ
+827 LKDDKELQ
-835 KEITEL
+835 KEITDG
-841 IRKFGEAADSA
+841 IAGIGEAADNA
-852 EPSLGKFGEA
+852 EPLLVKFGDS

-869 GGFTPENIQAFC
+869 DGFNPKNIQKFC

-892 TFGKEFQEIGELTG
+892 TFGKEFQEIGEATG
-906 SETIKKI
+906 SETVKKI
-913 GGGIS
+913 GGGIQ
-918 AVTEEAKGIA
+918 TITDDAKDIA
-928 TDMLTGLLVGGTVGG
+928 TDMLTGLLIGGQVGAAHGG
-943 PVGGAVGA
+943 QVGA
-951 AIGGAVGVTKS
+951 AIGGVIGLTKS

-968 SIGGYDWESYNDMMD
+968 SIGGFDWEAYNDMMD

-1110 IMRIV
+1110 VMRIV

-1161 MEDNFQNAIIR
+1161 MEENFQNAIIR

-1188 RWADAMKGDLNAGE
+1188 RWAGAMKGDLNAGE
-1202 LDTLRS
+1202 LETLRS

-1222 QIAAA
+1222 QIADA

>member
-32 NIGKSAERYGID
+32 SIGKSAERYGID

-66 ADELKVKIKSQAAAV
+66 ADELKAKIKSQAAAV

-96 NSVMASERQKSN
+96 NSVMASERQKNN
-108 VASLKKELAAEQ
+108 VASLKKELTAEQ
-120 QELAK
+120 QELTK

-133 GEQQI
+133 GEQQM

-175 DFGVALRKQLESAKK
+175 DFGVAIRKQLESAKK

-237 ELLGVSEEDAE
+237 ELFGVSEEDAE

-340 FLFAKRSDA
+340 FLFAKRSDD

-359 EIERGKKVQEAYTG
+359 EIERGKKVQDAYTG

-414 RSLGLEIAS
+414 RSLGLEITS

-432 SPDRL
+432 SPGRL

-511 QYFVIDDVAQQKA
+511 KYYVIDDVAQQKA
-524 FDEQRKKNKQRS
+524 FDEQRKKNKQRA
-536 DAYLKQGDEFIKKQV
+536 DAYLKQGDSFIKQQV

-570 DTNKRTGTTNKTTTN
+570 DTNKITGTTNKATTN

-604 RIAKADELRDL
+604 RIAQADELRDL

-628 NESEK
+628 DESEK
-633 RRKTLELNYRREIS
+633 RRKTLELNYKREIS

-659 NKSEALAK
+659 NKSDALAK
-667 DKNADVENIGLTTDQ
+667 DKNADVSNIGLTTEQ

-723 GNYTQ
+723 GDYTQ
-728 KRIAIV
+728 KRIAIM

-746 EGERKMAKAKG
+746 DGERKMAKAKG
-757 DEALGELDADFV
+757 DEALGELDVDFV
-769 KKNAKVIVALYDDT
+769 KKNAKVIVALYEDT

-798 AELLAWLQSGKYD
+798 AELLAWIQSGKYD
-811 DTKGKLFGIT
+811 EAKGKLFGIT
-821 ADQFAS
+821 ADQFTS
-827 LKENKELQ
+827 LKDNKELQ
-835 KEITEL
+835 KEITDG
-841 IRKFGEAADSA
+841 IAGIGEAADNA
-852 EPSLGKFGEA
+852 EPSIIKFGNTLR
-862 VKNLFSK
+862 KTFSD
-869 GGFTPENIQAFC
+869 GGFTAKNIQALS
-881 SELTALANAFG
+881 SELTAMANALG
-892 TFGKEFQEIGELTG
+892 QFGKEFQDIGEATG
-906 SETIKKI
+906 SETMKKI

-918 AVTEEAKGIA
+918 EITEEAKGIA
-928 TDMLTGLLVGGTVGG
+928 TDMLVGFLIGG
-943 PVGGAVGA
+943 PVGA
-951 AIGGAVGVTKS
+951 AIGGVLGATVS

-968 SIGGYDWESYNDMMD
+968 SIGGYDWEAYNDMMD
-983 RYKSLEETWDRLID
+983 RYKSLEETWDMLID

-1031 MGNAWIDAGRS
+1031 MGNVWIDAGRS

-1202 LDTLRS
+1202 LETLRS

-1222 QIAAA
+1222 QIADA

-1272 MAELQGISLNNMG
+1272 MVELQGISLNNMG

-1290 AKNTFQLYEMNER
+1290 AKNTFQLYEINDR

>member
-22 DADELVRIFQ
+22 DADELVRIFR

-66 ADELKVKIKSQAAAV
+66 ADELKAKIKSQAAAV

-96 NSVMASERQKSN
+96 NSVMASERQKTN

-154 RETIYNLEIEWRTMS
+154 RETIYNLEIEWRTMT

-175 DFGVALRKQLESAKK
+175 DFGVSLRKQLESAKK
-190 EGGDL
+190 EAGDL

-202 QRAIQSEANDTGKF
+202 RRAIQSEANDTGKF

-237 ELLGVSEEDAE
+237 ELLGVSEEDSE

-280 IGNIQRWAQVKA
+280 IGNIQRWAEVKA

-340 FLFAKRSDA
+340 FLFAKRSDDV
-349 AKQKQEELNK
+349 KQKQEELNK

-414 RSLGLEIAS
+414 RALGLEITS

-432 SPDRL
+432 SPNRL

-467 ESQVKA
+467 ESQVVSA
-473 PKQWKIVSKDVYD
+473 PKKWKEVSRSTYD
-486 RTPSWKRRKEDKTIY
+486 ATPAWKRRKSEKNIY
-501 RRDGAYFDAT
+501 SGIDVFDAT
-511 QYFVIDDVAQQKA
+511 KYFVIDDAAQQKA
-524 FDEQRKKNKQRS
+524 FDEQRKKNKQRA
-536 DAYLKQGDEFIKKQV
+536 DAYLRQGDEFIKKQV
-551 EQEKQASRYLKQ
+551 EQEKQANKYLKQ

-570 DTNKRTGTTNKTTTN
+570 DTSKSTGKTNKTTTN

-604 RIAKADELRDL
+604 RIAQADELRDL

-628 NESEK
+628 DESEK
-633 RRKTLELNYRREIS
+633 RRKTLELNYQREIS

-659 NKSEALAK
+659 NKSDALAK
-667 DKNADVENIGLTTDQ
+667 DKNADVENIGLTTKQ
-682 QNAMNAIREAIQ
+682 QNAMNAVREAIQ

-723 GNYTQ
+723 GDYTQ

-734 NQMQRE
+734 SQMHRE

-769 KKNAKVIVALYDDT
+769 KKNAKVIVALYEDT

-791 RKVKKEA
+791 RKIKKEA

-811 DTKGKLFGIT
+811 EVKGKLFGIT

-827 LKENKELQ
+827 LKDNKELQ
-835 KEITEL
+835 KEITDG
-841 IRKFGEAADSA
+841 IAGIGEAADNA
-852 EPSLGKFGEA
+852 EPLLSKFGDT

-869 GGFTPENIQAFC
+869 DGFNPKNIQKFC

-892 TFGKEFQEIGELTG
+892 TFGKEFQEIGEATG

-918 AVTEEAKGIA
+918 AVVDEAKGIA
-928 TDMLTGLLVGGTVGG
+928 NDMLTGLLIGGAVGG
-943 PVGGAVGA
+943 PIGGTVGA

-1202 LDTLRS
+1202 LETLRT

-1222 QIAAA
+1222 QIADA

>member
-32 NIGKSAERYGID
+32 SIGKSAERYGID

-66 ADELKVKIKSQAAAV
+66 SEELKAKIKSQAAAV

-96 NSVMASERQKSN
+96 NSVMASERQKNN
-108 VASLKKELAAEQ
+108 VASLKKELTAEQ
-120 QELAK
+120 QELTK

-154 RETIYNLEIEWRTMS
+154 RETIYNLEIEWRTMT

-255 AGLAISNGLMQAQNV
+255 SGLAISNGLMQAQNV

-340 FLFAKRSDA
+340 FLFAKRSDD

-393 NALGNDMA
+393 NSLGNDMA

-414 RSLGLEIAS
+414 RSLGLEITS
-423 TAEAESMFN
+423 TADAESMFN

-511 QYFVIDDVAQQKA
+511 KYFVIDDAAQQKA
-524 FDEQRKKNKQRS
+524 FDEQRRKNKQRS

-570 DTNKRTGTTNKTTTN
+570 DTNKRTGTTNKATTN

-604 RIAKADELRDL
+604 RIAQADELRDL

-628 NESEK
+628 DESEK

-659 NKSEALAK
+659 NKSDALAK
-667 DKNADVENIGLTTDQ
+667 DKNADVSNIGLTTEQ
-682 QNAMNAIREAIQ
+682 QNAMNAIRDAIQ

-723 GNYTQ
+723 GDYTQ

-746 EGERKMAKAKG
+746 DGERKMAKAKG
-757 DEALGELDADFV
+757 NEALGELDVDFV
-769 KKNAKVIVALYDDT
+769 KKNAKVIVALYEDT

-798 AELLAWLQSGKYD
+798 AELLAWIQSGKYD
-811 DTKGKLFGIT
+811 EAKGKLFGIT

-827 LKENKELQ
+827 LKDNKELQ

-852 EPSLGKFGEA
+852 EPAITKFGNSL
-862 VKNLFSK
+862 KKTFSK

-892 TFGKEFQEIGELTG
+892 TFGNEFQEIGELTG
-906 SETIKKI
+906 SETMKKI

-928 TDMLTGLLVGGTVGG
+928 TDMLTGLMIGG
-943 PVGGAVGA
+943 PVGA
-951 AIGGAVGVTKS
+951 AIGGAVGLTQS

-968 SIGGYDWESYNDMMD
+968 SIGGYDWEAYNDMMD

-997 KKKEYISEGYGI
+997 KKKEYISDGYGI

-1056 SDTAKGQAIGAF
+1056 SDTSKGQAIGAF

-1154 AKDFSED
+1154 AKDFSDD

-1180 AKLKAFYE
+1180 SKLKAFYE
-1188 RWADAMKGDLNAGE
+1188 RWADAMKGDLSAGE
-1202 LDTLRS
+1202 LETLRS

-1222 QIAAA
+1222 QIADA

-1232 SATEQNSTSGGFQ
+1232 AASEQNSTSGGFQ